1 MKKFLS
7 LVLALVMTMSLVT
20 VSAGAKDFTDNSKIN
35 YKEAVDVMSAVKVI
49 DGYAEGDF
57 RPSATLTRGA
67 AAKIIC
73 NLILGPTTASALV
86 ADAAPYK
93 DVPTNH
99 TFAGYIAYCQKEKI
113 ISGYADGTFRPA
125 ASLTGYAFMKML
137 LGALGY
143 DAEVEQYTGA
153 NWSINVAKRAMNIGL
168 KDGLIGDFNGVK
180 AVTREEACLY
190 AFNTLQAT
198 MVEYSAKTSVSTN
211 GTTVVIAGSEAKDV
225 VNTGKTDSNIDKDGK
240 MQFAEKYFE
249 DLKLDKTSDDFGRP
263 ANKWNVKKEEVGTY
277 ANTPDAT
284 FTKKVTKADV
294 YNAIGKTVYDDLK
307 DGDATLTTYFDG
319 DGTKVKAAD
328 VDSTWANK
336 NDTGKVNSTGNGD
349 LTEIYVDDD
358 NNVTIVTIRTYV
370 FQAATDYD
378 AKKESVNLTQDGSKA
393 DNLTNAAKT
402 IVLNDRTVE
411 AEDYAVVKDL
421 KADDYVLVT
430 AVKNGSGYDVKSVEK
445 AEVKAVEVSGYK
457 LNDSVDAASTTYKYN
472 ANADSIKGTS
482 YNVGKQATLVL
493 DKYGYIIAVEESVVL
508 SDYVYIEKFGSTSSL
523 NAKALANAIFADG
536 TDAEITVKEVL
547 GVKNKTTIANYG
559 TSMAGWYTYSKNTA
573 NEYTLYRIESK
584 YDQKADSFSG
594 ITEVSVN
601 GKVNPIM
608 GTKLNGVLA
617 NDDTVILV
625 SDKDDDITVYT
636 GVKNFPGVKLTSASS
651 KATVSAV
658 VKTSNGYASL
668 VYIDVDGSATITGD
682 KNSNLVYVVE
692 YDGKYVTKDNETF
705 YKYTVLDGEDEVKIE
720 ADNQIQNITGSVYGV
735 ANYLTKSGDRYT
747 DFQLVKQDKD
757 VVVYGTGTKASD
769 PIKQSAGTLV
779 LAAGNNSTGK
789 FVVASDA
796 KITLVTTKGAAV
808 LNKDADAD
816 YEVSANMTAKE
827 LVDALATADTYTYTY
842 AGKTTDSDNEVLKE
856 LYVTV
861 TAATTSN
868 SGNGSNSA
876 KGEGSATINYTV
888 ASNGTLRYTIN
899 YTAPEYAADGAHA
912 TVKVDVLA
920 NGKYFDTLTIAKD
933 LKNGEFTYTGKDSG
947 YPDDEELT
955 FEIFSEEF
963 DEVVVN
969 YVDAAG
975 KALTVGGDKT
985 AKFGSLKVDLTS
997 NDGTFKVTKVDGASV
1012 SESLPTA
1019 DITAG
1024 TGTSLTVTAIDGT
1037 KAVTVTIDTTG
1048 LTTKTYTVATI
1059 SSAKAL
1065 SALYK
1070 TGTTT
1075 LYTGDGA
1082 AITVTVAA
1090 SKDSGIKSGEKVG
1103 IEVTASAVA
1112 KTSDPMKVT
1121 LNIGGTE
1128 FVLNCVNNATAVKAS
1143 STITVTGDVAEPTV
1157 TKVEKLATPTVT
1169 SITAVDALDNGYLD
1183 KATGAVDSIVVTF
1196 SEKVK
1201 AAPAI
1206 SGTTLA
1212 FEAGVLAADGMS
1224 ATYAVTTG
1232 LANATATDTV
1242 TIAAEAIEASSGC
1255 FNPTAVSYSVKGL
1268 TFTAQ

>member
-445 AEVKAVEVSGYK
+445 AEVKTVEVSGYK

-573 NEYTLYRIESK
+573 NEYTLYAIESK
-584 YDQKADSFSG
+584 YNQKADSFSG
-594 ITEVSVN
+594 KDTVVSEN
-601 GKVNPIM
+601 GKVNPIK

-757 VVVYGTGTKASD
+757 VVVYGTGSSD
-769 PIKQSAGTLV
+769 IKQSAGTLV
-779 LAAGNNSTGK
+779 LGADK

-808 LNKDADAD
+808 LNKDADAA

-827 LVDALATADTYTYTY
+827 LVDALATANTYTYTY

-861 TAATTSN
+861 TAATASN
-868 SGNGSNSA
+868 GNNNQNTNTEAGT
-876 KGEGSATINYTV
+876 ATVDYTV
-888 ASNGTLRYTIN
+888 ASNGTLRYKLN
-899 YTAPEYAADGAHA
+899 YTAPSYVADNA
-912 TVKVDVLA
+912 TVKFDLDVYA
-920 NGKYFDTLTIAKD
+920 SGKFYDTISYQNGKKLSA
-933 LKNGEFTYTGKDSG
+933 GEFTVTDRAFG

-955 FEIFSEEF
+955 FEMSNISFSAVKVEYKGTGAKVTGQ
-963 DEVVVN
+963 D
-969 YVDAAG
+969 
-975 KALTVGGDKT
+975 KTLTVGTDTLDFTLDTT
-985 AKFGSLKVDLTS
+985 ATS
-997 NDGTFKVTKVDGASV
+997 GTVNY
-1012 SESLPTA
+1012 
-1019 DITAG
+1019 
-1024 TGTSLTVTAIDGT
+1024 TVTQGKNTLKTGSIDLAT
-1037 KAVTVTIDTTG
+1037 SKVVSVTG
-1048 LTTKTYTVATI
+1048 LTITDDAAVVVTI
-1059 SSAKAL
+1059 TGMDAL
-1065 SALYK
+1065 TEMY
-1070 TGTTT
+1070 
-1075 LYTGDGA
+1075 
-1082 AITVTVAA
+1082 
-1090 SKDSGIKSGEKVG
+1090 
-1103 IEVTASAVA
+1103 
-1112 KTSDPMKVT
+1112 KVT
-1121 LNIGGTE
+1121 LPTVTGYTFSTIPAAAATTGVAVGTE
-1128 FVLNCVNNATAVKAS
+1128 VYVYVNADPAVDTSVYGKEIAVAGYDTVLLTNADDTTKKQVAKITMSDNVTLTATATEIAKLAQDGTATAS
-1143 STITVTGDVAEPTV
+1143 TDGKTITVKFNRDIADGATFTTDGDAVITGVTVSGKTATITLNNALATGKKITIGTVKDAVYAANTASGDVY
-1157 TKVEKLATPTVT
+1157 
-1169 SITAVDALDNGYLD
+1169 TA
-1183 KATGAVDSIVVTF
+1183 
-1196 SEKVK
+1196 
-1201 AAPAI
+1201 
-1206 SGTTLA
+1206 
-1212 FEAGVLAADGMS
+1212 
-1224 ATYAVTTG
+1224 
-1232 LANATATDTV
+1232 
-1242 TIAAEAIEASSGC
+1242 
-1255 FNPTAVSYSVKGL
+1255 
-1268 TFTAQ
+1268 

>member
-20 VSAGAKDFTDNSKIN
+20 VSAGAKDFTDGSKIN

-57 RPSATLTRGA
+57 RPTATLTRGA

-319 DGTKVKAAD
+319 FETKVKAAD

-445 AEVKAVEVSGYK
+445 AEVKTVEVSGYK

-573 NEYTLYRIESK
+573 NEYTLYAIESK
-584 YDQKADSFSG
+584 YNQKADSFSG
-594 ITEVSVN
+594 KDTVVSEN
-601 GKVNPIM
+601 GKVNPIK
-608 GTKLNGVLA
+608 GTLNGVLA

-757 VVVYGTGTKASD
+757 VVVYGTGSSD
-769 PIKQSAGTLV
+769 IKQSAGTLV
-779 LAAGNNSTGK
+779 LGADK

-861 TAATTSN
+861 TAATASN
-868 SGNGSNSA
+868 GNNNQNTNTEAGT
-876 KGEGSATINYTV
+876 ATVDYTV
-888 ASNGTLRYTIN
+888 ASNGTLRYKLN
-899 YTAPEYAADGAHA
+899 YTAPSYVADNA
-912 TVKVDVLA
+912 TVKFDLDVYA
-920 NGKYFDTLTIAKD
+920 SGKFYDTISYQNGKKLSA
-933 LKNGEFTYTGKDSG
+933 GEFTVTDRAFG

-955 FEIFSEEF
+955 FEMSNISFSAVKVEYKGTGAKVTGQ
-963 DEVVVN
+963 D
-969 YVDAAG
+969 
-975 KALTVGGDKT
+975 KTLTVGTDTLDFTLDTT
-985 AKFGSLKVDLTS
+985 ATS
-997 NDGTFKVTKVDGASV
+997 GTVNY
-1012 SESLPTA
+1012 
-1019 DITAG
+1019 
-1024 TGTSLTVTAIDGT
+1024 TVTQGKNTLKTGSIDLAT
-1037 KAVTVTIDTTG
+1037 SKVVSVTG
-1048 LTTKTYTVATI
+1048 LTITDDAAVVVTITGMDALTEMYKVTLPTVTGYTFSTIPAAAATTGVAVGTEVYVYVTADSAPAAYGVEVAVAGYDTVVLTDTTKTQVAKITMSKDVTLTATATAI
-1059 SSAKAL
+1059 AAL
-1065 SALYK
+1065 AQ
-1070 TGTTT
+1070 
-1075 LYTGDGA
+1075 DGA
-1082 AITVTVAA
+1082 A
-1090 SKDSGIKSGEKVG
+1090 
-1103 IEVTASAVA
+1103 TASTDG
-1112 KTSDPMKVT
+1112 K
-1121 LNIGGTE
+1121 
-1128 FVLNCVNNATAVKAS
+1128 
-1143 STITVTGDVAEPTV
+1143 TITVKFNRDIADGATFTTDGDAVITGVTVSGKTATITLNNALATGKKITIGTVKDAVYAANTASGDVY
-1157 TKVEKLATPTVT
+1157 
-1169 SITAVDALDNGYLD
+1169 TA
-1183 KATGAVDSIVVTF
+1183 
-1196 SEKVK
+1196 
-1201 AAPAI
+1201 
-1206 SGTTLA
+1206 
-1212 FEAGVLAADGMS
+1212 
-1224 ATYAVTTG
+1224 
-1232 LANATATDTV
+1232 
-1242 TIAAEAIEASSGC
+1242 
-1255 FNPTAVSYSVKGL
+1255 
-1268 TFTAQ
+1268 

>member
-430 AVKNGSGYDVKSVEK
+430 AVKNGSSYDVKSVEK
-445 AEVKAVEVSGYK
+445 AEVKTVEVSGYK

-573 NEYTLYRIESK
+573 NEYTLYAIESK
-584 YDQKADSFSG
+584 YNQKADSFSG
-594 ITEVSVN
+594 KDTVVSEN
-601 GKVNPIM
+601 GKVNPIK
-608 GTKLNGVLA
+608 GTLNGVLA

-757 VVVYGTGTKASD
+757 VVVYGTGSSD
-769 PIKQSAGTLV
+769 IKQSAGTLV
-779 LAAGNNSTGK
+779 LGADK

-808 LNKDADAD
+808 LNKDADAA

-861 TAATTSN
+861 TAATASN
-868 SGNGSNSA
+868 GNNNQNTNTEAGT
-876 KGEGSATINYTV
+876 ATVDYTV
-888 ASNGTLRYTIN
+888 ASNGTLRYKLN
-899 YTAPEYAADGAHA
+899 YTAPSYVADNA
-912 TVKVDVLA
+912 TVKFDLDVYA
-920 NGKYFDTLTIAKD
+920 SGKFYDTISYQNGKKLSA
-933 LKNGEFTYTGKDSG
+933 GEFTVTDRAFG

-955 FEIFSEEF
+955 FEMSNISFSAVKVEYKGTGAKVTGQ
-963 DEVVVN
+963 D
-969 YVDAAG
+969 
-975 KALTVGGDKT
+975 KTLTVGTDTLDFTLDTT
-985 AKFGSLKVDLTS
+985 ATS
-997 NDGTFKVTKVDGASV
+997 GTVNY
-1012 SESLPTA
+1012 
-1019 DITAG
+1019 
-1024 TGTSLTVTAIDGT
+1024 TVTQGKNTLKTGSIDLAT
-1037 KAVTVTIDTTG
+1037 SKVVSVTG
-1048 LTTKTYTVATI
+1048 LTITDDAAVVVTIEGMDKLTELYKVTLPTVAGYTFSTIPAAAATTGVAVGTEVYVYVTADSAPAAYGVEVAVAGYDTVVLTDTTKTQVAKITMSKDVTLTATATAI
-1059 SSAKAL
+1059 AAL
-1065 SALYK
+1065 AQ
-1070 TGTTT
+1070 
-1075 LYTGDGA
+1075 DGA
-1082 AITVTVAA
+1082 A
-1090 SKDSGIKSGEKVG
+1090 
-1103 IEVTASAVA
+1103 TASTDG
-1112 KTSDPMKVT
+1112 K
-1121 LNIGGTE
+1121 
-1128 FVLNCVNNATAVKAS
+1128 
-1143 STITVTGDVAEPTV
+1143 TITVKFNRDIADGATFTTDGDAVITGVTVSGKTATITLNNALSSGKKITIGTVKDAVYAANTASGDVY
-1157 TKVEKLATPTVT
+1157 
-1169 SITAVDALDNGYLD
+1169 TA
-1183 KATGAVDSIVVTF
+1183 
-1196 SEKVK
+1196 
-1201 AAPAI
+1201 
-1206 SGTTLA
+1206 
-1212 FEAGVLAADGMS
+1212 
-1224 ATYAVTTG
+1224 
-1232 LANATATDTV
+1232 
-1242 TIAAEAIEASSGC
+1242 
-1255 FNPTAVSYSVKGL
+1255 
-1268 TFTAQ
+1268 

>member
-168 KDGLIGDFNGVK
+168 KDGLIGDFTGVK
-180 AVTREEACLY
+180 TVTREEACLY

-445 AEVKAVEVSGYK
+445 AEVKTVEVSGYK

-573 NEYTLYRIESK
+573 NEYTLYAIESK
-584 YDQKADSFSG
+584 YNQKADSFSG
-594 ITEVSVN
+594 KDTVVSEN
-601 GKVNPIM
+601 GKVNPIK
-608 GTKLNGVLA
+608 GTLNGVLA

-757 VVVYGTGTKASD
+757 VVVYGTGSSD
-769 PIKQSAGTLV
+769 IKQSAGTLV
-779 LAAGNNSTGK
+779 LGADK

-861 TAATTSN
+861 TAATASN
-868 SGNGSNSA
+868 GNNNQNTNTEAGT
-876 KGEGSATINYTV
+876 ATVDYTV
-888 ASNGTLRYTIN
+888 ASNGTLRYKLN
-899 YTAPEYAADGAHA
+899 YTAPSYVADNA
-912 TVKVDVLA
+912 TVKFDLDVYA
-920 NGKYFDTLTIAKD
+920 SGKFYDTISYQNGKKLSA
-933 LKNGEFTYTGKDSG
+933 GEFTVTDRAFG

-955 FEIFSEEF
+955 FEMSNISFSAVKVEYKGTGAKVTGQ
-963 DEVVVN
+963 D
-969 YVDAAG
+969 
-975 KALTVGGDKT
+975 KTLTVGTDTLDFTLDTTATSGTVNYTVTQGKNTLKTDSIDLSSDSKTVSNSLTITDDAAVVVTIEGMDK
-985 AKFGSLKVDLTS
+985 LTELY
-997 NDGTFKVTKVDGASV
+997 KVT
-1012 SESLPTA
+1012 LPTVTGYTFSTIPA
-1019 DITAG
+1019 AAATTGVAVG
-1024 TGTSLTVTAIDGT
+1024 TEVYVYVTADSAPAAYGVEV
-1037 KAVTVTIDTTG
+1037 AVAGYDTVVLTD
-1048 LTTKTYTVATI
+1048 TTKTQVA
-1059 SSAKAL
+1059 K
-1065 SALYK
+1065 
-1070 TGTTT
+1070 
-1075 LYTGDGA
+1075 
-1082 AITVTVAA
+1082 ITM
-1090 SKDSGIKSGEKVG
+1090 SKDVTLTATATAIAALAQDGTA
-1103 IEVTASAVA
+1103 TASTDG
-1112 KTSDPMKVT
+1112 K
-1121 LNIGGTE
+1121 
-1128 FVLNCVNNATAVKAS
+1128 
-1143 STITVTGDVAEPTV
+1143 TITVKFNRDIADGATFTTDGDAVITGVTVSGKTATITLNNALSSGKKITIGTVKDAVYAANTASGDVY
-1157 TKVEKLATPTVT
+1157 
-1169 SITAVDALDNGYLD
+1169 TA
-1183 KATGAVDSIVVTF
+1183 
-1196 SEKVK
+1196 
-1201 AAPAI
+1201 
-1206 SGTTLA
+1206 
-1212 FEAGVLAADGMS
+1212 
-1224 ATYAVTTG
+1224 
-1232 LANATATDTV
+1232 
-1242 TIAAEAIEASSGC
+1242 
-1255 FNPTAVSYSVKGL
+1255 
-1268 TFTAQ
+1268 

>member
-20 VSAGAKDFTDNSKIN
+20 VSAGAKDFTDSSKIQ
-35 YKEAVDVMSAVKVI
+35 YTEAVDVMSAVKVI

-57 RPSATLTRGA
+57 RPSTTLTRGA

-445 AEVKAVEVSGYK
+445 AEVKTVEVSGYK

-573 NEYTLYRIESK
+573 NEYTLYAIESK
-584 YDQKADSFSG
+584 YNQKADSFSG
-594 ITEVSVN
+594 KDTVVSEN
-601 GKVNPIM
+601 GKVNPIK
-608 GTKLNGVLA
+608 GTLNGVLA

-757 VVVYGTGTKASD
+757 VVVYGTGSSD
-769 PIKQSAGTLV
+769 IKQSAGTLV
-779 LAAGNNSTGK
+779 LSADK

-827 LVDALATADTYTYTY
+827 LVDALATANTYTYTY

-861 TAATTSN
+861 TAATASN
-868 SGNGSNSA
+868 GNINQNTNTEAGT
-876 KGEGSATINYTV
+876 ATVDYTV
-888 ASNGTLRYTIN
+888 ASNGTLRYKLN
-899 YTAPEYAADGAHA
+899 YTAPSYVADNA
-912 TVKVDVLA
+912 TVKFDLDVYA
-920 NGKYFDTLTIAKD
+920 SGKFYDTISYQNGKKLSA
-933 LKNGEFTYTGKDSG
+933 GEFTVTDRAFG

-955 FEIFSEEF
+955 FEMSNISFSAVKVEYKGTGAKVTGQ
-963 DEVVVN
+963 D
-969 YVDAAG
+969 
-975 KALTVGGDKT
+975 KTLTVGTDTLDFTLDTT
-985 AKFGSLKVDLTS
+985 ATS
-997 NDGTFKVTKVDGASV
+997 GTVNY
-1012 SESLPTA
+1012 
-1019 DITAG
+1019 
-1024 TGTSLTVTAIDGT
+1024 TVTQGKNTLKTGSIDLAT
-1037 KAVTVTIDTTG
+1037 SKVVSVTG
-1048 LTTKTYTVATI
+1048 LTITDDAAVVVTITGMDALTEMYKVTLPTVTGYTFSTIPAAAATTGVAVGTEVYVYVTADSAPAAYGVEVAVAGYDTVVLTDTTKTQVAKITMSKDVTLTATATAI
-1059 SSAKAL
+1059 AAL
-1065 SALYK
+1065 AQ
-1070 TGTTT
+1070 
-1075 LYTGDGA
+1075 DGA
-1082 AITVTVAA
+1082 A
-1090 SKDSGIKSGEKVG
+1090 
-1103 IEVTASAVA
+1103 TASTDG
-1112 KTSDPMKVT
+1112 K
-1121 LNIGGTE
+1121 
-1128 FVLNCVNNATAVKAS
+1128 
-1143 STITVTGDVAEPTV
+1143 TITVKFNRDIADGATFTTDGDAVITGVTVSGKTATITLNNALATGKKITIGTVKDAVYAANTASGDVY
-1157 TKVEKLATPTVT
+1157 
-1169 SITAVDALDNGYLD
+1169 TA
-1183 KATGAVDSIVVTF
+1183 
-1196 SEKVK
+1196 
-1201 AAPAI
+1201 
-1206 SGTTLA
+1206 
-1212 FEAGVLAADGMS
+1212 
-1224 ATYAVTTG
+1224 
-1232 LANATATDTV
+1232 
-1242 TIAAEAIEASSGC
+1242 
-1255 FNPTAVSYSVKGL
+1255 
-1268 TFTAQ
+1268 

>member
-20 VSAGAKDFTDNSKIN
+20 VSAGAKDFTDGSKIN

-99 TFAGYIAYCQKEKI
+99 TFAGYIAYCQKEGI

-445 AEVKAVEVSGYK
+445 AEVKTVEVSGYK

-573 NEYTLYRIESK
+573 NEYTLYAIESK
-584 YDQKADSFSG
+584 YNQKADSFSG
-594 ITEVSVN
+594 KDTVVSEN
-601 GKVNPIM
+601 GKVNPIK
-608 GTKLNGVLA
+608 GTLNGVLA

-757 VVVYGTGTKASD
+757 VVVYGTGSSD
-769 PIKQSAGTLV
+769 IKQSAGTLV
-779 LAAGNNSTGK
+779 LGADK

-808 LNKDADAD
+808 LNKDADAA

-827 LVDALATADTYTYTY
+827 LVDALATANTYTYTY

-861 TAATTSN
+861 TAATASN
-868 SGNGSNSA
+868 GNNNQNTNTEAGT
-876 KGEGSATINYTV
+876 ATVDYTV
-888 ASNGTLRYTIN
+888 ASNGTLRYKLN
-899 YTAPEYAADGAHA
+899 YTAPSYVADNA
-912 TVKVDVLA
+912 TVKFDLDVYA
-920 NGKYFDTLTIAKD
+920 SGKFYDTISYQNGKKLSA
-933 LKNGEFTYTGKDSG
+933 GEFTVTDRAFG

-955 FEIFSEEF
+955 FEMSNISF
-963 DEVVVN
+963 DAVKVEYKGTGAKVTGQ
-969 YVDAAG
+969 D
-975 KALTVGGDKT
+975 KTLTVGTDTLDFTLDTTATSGTVNYTVTQGKNTLKT
-985 AKFGSLKVDLTS
+985 GSINLSSDSKT
-997 NDGTFKVTKVDGASV
+997 V
-1012 SESLPTA
+1012 SESLTITDDAAVVVTITGMDTLTELYKVTLPTVTGYTFSTIPAAAATTGVAAGTEVYVYVTA
-1019 DITAG
+1019 DSAPAAYGVEVAVAGYDTVVLTNTNKAQVAKITMSKDV
-1024 TGTSLTVTAIDGT
+1024 TLTATATAI
-1037 KAVTVTIDTTG
+1037 A
-1048 LTTKTYTVATI
+1048 
-1059 SSAKAL
+1059 AL
-1065 SALYK
+1065 AQ
-1070 TGTTT
+1070 
-1075 LYTGDGA
+1075 DGA
-1082 AITVTVAA
+1082 A
-1090 SKDSGIKSGEKVG
+1090 
-1103 IEVTASAVA
+1103 TASTDG
-1112 KTSDPMKVT
+1112 K
-1121 LNIGGTE
+1121 
-1128 FVLNCVNNATAVKAS
+1128 
-1143 STITVTGDVAEPTV
+1143 TITVKFNRDIADGATFTTDGDAVITGVTVSGKTATITLNNALSSGKKITIGTVKDAVYAANTASGDVY
-1157 TKVEKLATPTVT
+1157 
-1169 SITAVDALDNGYLD
+1169 TA
-1183 KATGAVDSIVVTF
+1183 
-1196 SEKVK
+1196 
-1201 AAPAI
+1201 
-1206 SGTTLA
+1206 
-1212 FEAGVLAADGMS
+1212 
-1224 ATYAVTTG
+1224 
-1232 LANATATDTV
+1232 
-1242 TIAAEAIEASSGC
+1242 
-1255 FNPTAVSYSVKGL
+1255 
-1268 TFTAQ
+1268 

>member
-445 AEVKAVEVSGYK
+445 AEVKTVEVSGYK

-573 NEYTLYRIESK
+573 NEYTLYAIESK
-584 YDQKADSFSG
+584 YNQKADSFSG
-594 ITEVSVN
+594 KDTVVSEN
-601 GKVNPIM
+601 GKVNPIK
-608 GTKLNGVLA
+608 GTLNGVLA

-757 VVVYGTGTKASD
+757 VVVYGTGSSD
-769 PIKQSAGTLV
+769 IKQSAGTLV
-779 LAAGNNSTGK
+779 LGADK

-808 LNKDADAD
+808 LNKDADAA

-861 TAATTSN
+861 TAATASN
-868 SGNGSNSA
+868 GNNNQNTNTEAGT
-876 KGEGSATINYTV
+876 ATVDYTV
-888 ASNGTLRYTIN
+888 ASNGTLRYKLN
-899 YTAPEYAADGAHA
+899 YTAPSYVADNA
-912 TVKVDVLA
+912 TVKFDLDVYA
-920 NGKYFDTLTIAKD
+920 SGKFYDTISYQNGKKLSA
-933 LKNGEFTYTGKDSG
+933 GEFTVTDRAFG

-955 FEIFSEEF
+955 FEMSNISFSAVKVEYKGTGAKVTGQ
-963 DEVVVN
+963 D
-969 YVDAAG
+969 
-975 KALTVGGDKT
+975 KTLTVDTDTLGFTLD
-985 AKFGSLKVDLTS
+985 TS
-997 NDGTFKVTKVDGASV
+997 ATSGTVKYTVTQGKNVLQA
-1012 SESLPTA
+1012 E
-1019 DITAG
+1019 
-1024 TGTSLTVTAIDGT
+1024 TSLTLNGT
-1037 KAVTVTIDTTG
+1037 N
-1048 LTTKTYTVATI
+1048 
-1059 SSAKAL
+1059 
-1065 SALYK
+1065 
-1070 TGTTT
+1070 
-1075 LYTGDGA
+1075 A
-1082 AITVTVAA
+1082 AITV
-1090 SKDSGIKSGEKVG
+1090 SGLTITDDAPVV
-1103 IEVTASAVA
+1103 VTITGMDAL
-1112 KTSDPMKVT
+1112 TEQYKVT
-1121 LNIGGTE
+1121 LPTGVTGFNFTTIPAAASTTGVAKGTE
-1128 FVLNCVNNATAVKAS
+1128 VYVYVNAS
-1143 STITVTGDVAEPTV
+1143 
-1157 TKVEKLATPTVT
+1157 
-1169 SITAVDALDNGYLD
+1169 TAVDASVYGKEIAVAGYNTVLLTNADSTTEKKEVAKITVD
-1183 KATGAVDSIVVTF
+1183 KDVTL
-1196 SEKVK
+1196 
-1201 AAPAI
+1201 
-1206 SGTTLA
+1206 T
-1212 FEAGVLAADGMS
+1212 
-1224 ATYAVTTG
+1224 
-1232 LANATATDTV
+1232 ATATEIAKLAQDGTASASTDGKTITV
-1242 TIAAEAIEASSGC
+1242 KFNRDIADGAVFATDGDAVITGVTVSGKTATITLNNALATGKKITIGTVKDAVYAANTASGDVY
-1255 FNPTAVSYSVKGL
+1255 TA
-1268 TFTAQ
+1268 

>member
-20 VSAGAKDFTDNSKIN
+20 VSAGAKDFTDGSKIN

-99 TFAGYIAYCQKEKI
+99 TFAGYIAYCQKEGI

-445 AEVKAVEVSGYK
+445 AEVKTVEVSGYK

-573 NEYTLYRIESK
+573 NEYTLYAIESK

-594 ITEVSVN
+594 KDTVVSEN
-601 GKVNPIM
+601 GKVNPIK
-608 GTKLNGVLA
+608 GAKLNGVLA

-636 GVKNFPGVKLTSASS
+636 GVKNFPGVKLTSATS

-747 DFQLVKQDKD
+747 DFQLVSAKKD
-757 VVVYGTGTKASD
+757 VVVYGTGSSN
-769 PIKQSAGTLV
+769 IKQSAGTLV
-779 LAAGNNSTGK
+779 LGGDK
-789 FVVASDA
+789 YVVASDA

-861 TAATTSN
+861 TAATASN
-868 SGNGSNSA
+868 GNNNQNTNTEAGT
-876 KGEGSATINYTV
+876 ATVDYTV
-888 ASNGTLRYTIN
+888 ASNGTLRYKLN
-899 YTAPEYAADGAHA
+899 YTAPSYVADNA
-912 TVKVDVLA
+912 TVKFDLDVYA
-920 NGKYFDTLTIAKD
+920 SGKFYDTISYQNGKKLSA
-933 LKNGEFTYTGKDSG
+933 GEFTVTDRAFG

-955 FEIFSEEF
+955 FEMSNISFSAVKVEYKGTGAKVTGQ
-963 DEVVVN
+963 D
-969 YVDAAG
+969 
-975 KALTVGGDKT
+975 KTLTVGTDTLDFTLDTTATSGTVNYTVTQGKNTLKT
-985 AKFGSLKVDLTS
+985 GSIDLATSKVVSASDLTIT
-997 NDGTFKVTKVDGASV
+997 DDAAVVVTITGMDALTEMYKVT
-1012 SESLPTA
+1012 LPTVTGYTFSTIPA
-1019 DITAG
+1019 AAATTGVAVG
-1024 TGTSLTVTAIDGT
+1024 TEVYVYVTADSAPAAYGVEV
-1037 KAVTVTIDTTG
+1037 AVAGYDTVVLTD
-1048 LTTKTYTVATI
+1048 TTKTQVAKITMSKDVTLTATATAI
-1059 SSAKAL
+1059 AAL
-1065 SALYK
+1065 AQ
-1070 TGTTT
+1070 
-1075 LYTGDGA
+1075 DGA
-1082 AITVTVAA
+1082 A
-1090 SKDSGIKSGEKVG
+1090 
-1103 IEVTASAVA
+1103 TASTDG
-1112 KTSDPMKVT
+1112 K
-1121 LNIGGTE
+1121 
-1128 FVLNCVNNATAVKAS
+1128 
-1143 STITVTGDVAEPTV
+1143 TITVKFNRDIADGATFTTDGDAVITGVTVSGKTATITLNNALATGKKITIGTVKDAVYAANTASGDVY
-1157 TKVEKLATPTVT
+1157 
-1169 SITAVDALDNGYLD
+1169 TA
-1183 KATGAVDSIVVTF
+1183 
-1196 SEKVK
+1196 
-1201 AAPAI
+1201 
-1206 SGTTLA
+1206 
-1212 FEAGVLAADGMS
+1212 
-1224 ATYAVTTG
+1224 
-1232 LANATATDTV
+1232 
-1242 TIAAEAIEASSGC
+1242 
-1255 FNPTAVSYSVKGL
+1255 
-1268 TFTAQ
+1268 

>member
-20 VSAGAKDFTDNSKIN
+20 VSAGAKDFTDSSKIQ
-35 YKEAVDVMSAVKVI
+35 YAEAVDVMSAAKVI
-49 DGYAEGDF
+49 DGYTDGTF
-57 RPSATLTRGA
+57 NPTATLTRGA

-319 DGTKVKAAD
+319 FETKVKAAD

-445 AEVKAVEVSGYK
+445 AEVKTVEVSGYK

-573 NEYTLYRIESK
+573 NEYTLYAIESK
-584 YDQKADSFSG
+584 YNQKADSFSG
-594 ITEVSVN
+594 KDTVVSEN
-601 GKVNPIM
+601 GKVNPIK
-608 GTKLNGVLA
+608 GTLNGVLA

-757 VVVYGTGTKASD
+757 VVVYGTGSSD
-769 PIKQSAGTLV
+769 IKQSAGTLV
-779 LAAGNNSTGK
+779 LGADK

-808 LNKDADAD
+808 LNKDADAA

-827 LVDALATADTYTYTY
+827 LVDALATANTYTYTY

-861 TAATTSN
+861 TAATASN
-868 SGNGSNSA
+868 GNNNQNTNTEAGT
-876 KGEGSATINYTV
+876 ATVDYTV
-888 ASNGTLRYTIN
+888 ASNGTLRYKLN
-899 YTAPEYAADGAHA
+899 YTAPSYVADNA
-912 TVKVDVLA
+912 TVKFDLDVYA
-920 NGKYFDTLTIAKD
+920 SGKFYDTISYQNGKKLSA
-933 LKNGEFTYTGKDSG
+933 GEFTVTDRAFG

-955 FEIFSEEF
+955 FEMSNISFSAVKVEYKGTGAKVTGQ
-963 DEVVVN
+963 D
-969 YVDAAG
+969 
-975 KALTVGGDKT
+975 KTLTVGTDTLDFTLDTT
-985 AKFGSLKVDLTS
+985 ATS
-997 NDGTFKVTKVDGASV
+997 GTVNY
-1012 SESLPTA
+1012 
-1019 DITAG
+1019 
-1024 TGTSLTVTAIDGT
+1024 TVTQGKNTLKTGSINLAT
-1037 KAVTVTIDTTG
+1037 SKVVSVTG
-1048 LTTKTYTVATI
+1048 LTITDDAAVVVTITGMDALTEMYKVTLPTVTGYTFSTIPAAAATTGVAVGTEVYVYVTADSAPAAYGVEVAVAGYDTVVLTDTTKTQVAKITMSKDVTLTATATAI
-1059 SSAKAL
+1059 AL
-1065 SALYK
+1065 LAQ
-1070 TGTTT
+1070 
-1075 LYTGDGA
+1075 DGA
-1082 AITVTVAA
+1082 A
-1090 SKDSGIKSGEKVG
+1090 
-1103 IEVTASAVA
+1103 TASTDG
-1112 KTSDPMKVT
+1112 K
-1121 LNIGGTE
+1121 
-1128 FVLNCVNNATAVKAS
+1128 
-1143 STITVTGDVAEPTV
+1143 TITVKFNRDIADGATFTTDGDAVITGVTVSGKTATITLNNALATGKKITIGTVKDAVYAANTASGDVY
-1157 TKVEKLATPTVT
+1157 
-1169 SITAVDALDNGYLD
+1169 TA
-1183 KATGAVDSIVVTF
+1183 
-1196 SEKVK
+1196 
-1201 AAPAI
+1201 
-1206 SGTTLA
+1206 
-1212 FEAGVLAADGMS
+1212 
-1224 ATYAVTTG
+1224 
-1232 LANATATDTV
+1232 
-1242 TIAAEAIEASSGC
+1242 
-1255 FNPTAVSYSVKGL
+1255 
-1268 TFTAQ
+1268 

>member
-20 VSAGAKDFTDNSKIN
+20 VSAGAKDFTDGSKIN

-445 AEVKAVEVSGYK
+445 AEVKTVEVSGYK

-573 NEYTLYRIESK
+573 NEYTLYAIESK
-584 YDQKADSFSG
+584 YNQKADSFSG
-594 ITEVSVN
+594 KDTVVSEN
-601 GKVNPIM
+601 GKVNPIK
-608 GTKLNGVLA
+608 GTLNGVLA

-757 VVVYGTGTKASD
+757 VVVYGTGSSD
-769 PIKQSAGTLV
+769 IKQSAGTLV
-779 LAAGNNSTGK
+779 LGADK

-808 LNKDADAD
+808 LNKDADAA

-861 TAATTSN
+861 TAATASN
-868 SGNGSNSA
+868 GNNNQNTNTEAGT
-876 KGEGSATINYTV
+876 ATVDYTV
-888 ASNGTLRYTIN
+888 ASNGTLRYKLN
-899 YTAPEYAADGAHA
+899 YTAPSYVADNA
-912 TVKVDVLA
+912 TVKFDLDVYA
-920 NGKYFDTLTIAKD
+920 SGKFYDTISYQNGKKLSA
-933 LKNGEFTYTGKDSG
+933 GEFTVTDRAFG

-955 FEIFSEEF
+955 FEMSNISFSAVKVEYKGTGAKVTGQ
-963 DEVVVN
+963 D
-969 YVDAAG
+969 
-975 KALTVGGDKT
+975 KTLTVGTDTLDFTLDTTATSGTVNYTVTQGKNTLKT
-985 AKFGSLKVDLTS
+985 GSIDLATSKVVSASGLTITDDAAVVVTITGMDALTEMYKVTVPTVSGFTFTTVPAAAASTGVAKGTEVYVYVNADPAVDTSVYGKEIAVAGYDTVLLT
-997 NDGTFKVTKVDGASV
+997 NADGTTKKQVAKITMSDNVT
-1012 SESLPTA
+1012 LTA
-1019 DITAG
+1019 TA
-1024 TGTSLTVTAIDGT
+1024 TEI
-1037 KAVTVTIDTTG
+1037 
-1048 LTTKTYTVATI
+1048 
-1059 SSAKAL
+1059 AKLAQ
-1065 SALYK
+1065 
-1070 TGTTT
+1070 
-1075 LYTGDGA
+1075 DGA
-1082 AITVTVAA
+1082 A
-1090 SKDSGIKSGEKVG
+1090 
-1103 IEVTASAVA
+1103 TASTDG
-1112 KTSDPMKVT
+1112 K
-1121 LNIGGTE
+1121 
-1128 FVLNCVNNATAVKAS
+1128 
-1143 STITVTGDVAEPTV
+1143 TITVKFNRDIADGATFTTDGDAVITGVTVSGKTATITLNNALSSGKKITIGTVKDAVYAANTASGDVY
-1157 TKVEKLATPTVT
+1157 
-1169 SITAVDALDNGYLD
+1169 TA
-1183 KATGAVDSIVVTF
+1183 
-1196 SEKVK
+1196 
-1201 AAPAI
+1201 
-1206 SGTTLA
+1206 
-1212 FEAGVLAADGMS
+1212 
-1224 ATYAVTTG
+1224 
-1232 LANATATDTV
+1232 
-1242 TIAAEAIEASSGC
+1242 
-1255 FNPTAVSYSVKGL
+1255 
-1268 TFTAQ
+1268 

>member
-20 VSAGAKDFTDNSKIN
+20 VSAGAKDFTDGSKIN

-99 TFAGYIAYCQKEKI
+99 TFAGYIAYCQKEGI

-445 AEVKAVEVSGYK
+445 AEVKTVEVSGYK

-573 NEYTLYRIESK
+573 NEYTLYAIESK
-584 YDQKADSFSG
+584 YNQKADSFSG
-594 ITEVSVN
+594 KDTVVSEN
-601 GKVNPIM
+601 GKVNPIK
-608 GTKLNGVLA
+608 GTLNGVLA

-757 VVVYGTGTKASD
+757 VVVYGTGSSD
-769 PIKQSAGTLV
+769 IKQSAGTLV
-779 LAAGNNSTGK
+779 LGADK

-808 LNKDADAD
+808 LNKDADAA

-861 TAATTSN
+861 TAATASN
-868 SGNGSNSA
+868 GNNNHNTNTDAGT
-876 KGEGSATINYTV
+876 ATVDYTV
-888 ASNGTLRYTIN
+888 ASNGTLRYKLN
-899 YTAPEYAADGAHA
+899 YTAPSYVADNA
-912 TVKVDVLA
+912 TVKFDLDVYA
-920 NGKYFDTLTIAKD
+920 SGKFYDTISYQNGKKLSA
-933 LKNGEFTYTGKDSG
+933 GEFTVTDRAFG

-955 FEIFSEEF
+955 FEMSNISFSAVKVEYKGTGAKVTGQ
-963 DEVVVN
+963 D
-969 YVDAAG
+969 
-975 KALTVGGDKT
+975 KTLTVGTDTLDFTLDTTATSGTVNYTVTQGKNTLKT
-985 AKFGSLKVDLTS
+985 GSIDLATSKVVSASGLTITDDAAVVVTITGMDALTEMYKVTLPTVTGYTFS
-997 NDGTFKVTKVDGASV
+997 TIPAAAATTGVAVGTEVYVYVNADPAVDTSVYGKEIAVAGYDTVLLTNADGTTKKQVAKITMSDNVT
-1012 SESLPTA
+1012 LTA
-1019 DITAG
+1019 TA
-1024 TGTSLTVTAIDGT
+1024 TEI
-1037 KAVTVTIDTTG
+1037 
-1048 LTTKTYTVATI
+1048 
-1059 SSAKAL
+1059 AKLAQ
-1065 SALYK
+1065 
-1070 TGTTT
+1070 
-1075 LYTGDGA
+1075 DGA
-1082 AITVTVAA
+1082 A
-1090 SKDSGIKSGEKVG
+1090 
-1103 IEVTASAVA
+1103 TASTDG
-1112 KTSDPMKVT
+1112 K
-1121 LNIGGTE
+1121 
-1128 FVLNCVNNATAVKAS
+1128 
-1143 STITVTGDVAEPTV
+1143 TITVKFNRDIADGATFTTDGDAVITGVTVSGKTATITLNNALSSGKKITIGTVKDAVYAANTASGDVY
-1157 TKVEKLATPTVT
+1157 
-1169 SITAVDALDNGYLD
+1169 TA
-1183 KATGAVDSIVVTF
+1183 
-1196 SEKVK
+1196 
-1201 AAPAI
+1201 
-1206 SGTTLA
+1206 
-1212 FEAGVLAADGMS
+1212 
-1224 ATYAVTTG
+1224 
-1232 LANATATDTV
+1232 
-1242 TIAAEAIEASSGC
+1242 
-1255 FNPTAVSYSVKGL
+1255 
-1268 TFTAQ
+1268 

>member
-445 AEVKAVEVSGYK
+445 AEVKTVEVSGYK

-573 NEYTLYRIESK
+573 NEYTLYAIESK
-584 YDQKADSFSG
+584 YNQKADSFSG
-594 ITEVSVN
+594 KDTVVSEN
-601 GKVNPIM
+601 GKVNPIK
-608 GTKLNGVLA
+608 GTLNGVLA

-757 VVVYGTGTKASD
+757 VVVYGTGSSD
-769 PIKQSAGTLV
+769 IKQSAGTLV
-779 LAAGNNSTGK
+779 LGADK

-861 TAATTSN
+861 TAATASN
-868 SGNGSNSA
+868 GNNNQNTNTEAGT
-876 KGEGSATINYTV
+876 ATVDYTV
-888 ASNGTLRYTIN
+888 ASNGTLRYKLN
-899 YTAPEYAADGAHA
+899 YTAPSYVADNA
-912 TVKVDVLA
+912 TVKFDLDVYA
-920 NGKYFDTLTIAKD
+920 SGKFYDTISYQNGKELSA
-933 LKNGEFTYTGKDSG
+933 GEFTVTDRAFG

-955 FEIFSEEF
+955 FEMSNISFSAVKVEYKGTGAKVTGQ
-963 DEVVVN
+963 D
-969 YVDAAG
+969 
-975 KALTVGGDKT
+975 KTLTVGTDTLDFTLDTTATSGTVNYTVTQGKNTLKT
-985 AKFGSLKVDLTS
+985 GSIDLA
-997 NDGTFKVTKVDGASV
+997 TFKCVSASG
-1012 SESLPTA
+1012 LP
-1019 DITAG
+1019 ITDDA
-1024 TGTSLTVTAIDGT
+1024 
-1037 KAVTVTIDTTG
+1037 AVVVTIEGMDK
-1048 LTTKTYTVATI
+1048 LAEMY
-1059 SSAKAL
+1059 
-1065 SALYK
+1065 
-1070 TGTTT
+1070 
-1075 LYTGDGA
+1075 
-1082 AITVTVAA
+1082 
-1090 SKDSGIKSGEKVG
+1090 
-1103 IEVTASAVA
+1103 
-1112 KTSDPMKVT
+1112 KVT
-1121 LNIGGTE
+1121 LPTVTGYTFSTIPAAAATTGVAAGTE
-1128 FVLNCVNNATAVKAS
+1128 VYVYVTADSAPAAYGVEVAVAGYDTVVLTDTTKAQVAKITMSKDVTLTATATAIAALAQDGTATAS
-1143 STITVTGDVAEPTV
+1143 TDGKTITVKFNRDIADGATFTTDGDAVITGVTVSGKTATITLNNALATGKKITIGTVKDAVYAANTASGDVY
-1157 TKVEKLATPTVT
+1157 
-1169 SITAVDALDNGYLD
+1169 TA
-1183 KATGAVDSIVVTF
+1183 
-1196 SEKVK
+1196 
-1201 AAPAI
+1201 
-1206 SGTTLA
+1206 
-1212 FEAGVLAADGMS
+1212 
-1224 ATYAVTTG
+1224 
-1232 LANATATDTV
+1232 
-1242 TIAAEAIEASSGC
+1242 
-1255 FNPTAVSYSVKGL
+1255 
-1268 TFTAQ
+1268 

>member
-20 VSAGAKDFTDNSKIN
+20 VSAGAKDFTDSTKIQYN
-35 YKEAVDVMSAVKVI
+35 EAVDVMSAVKVI

-445 AEVKAVEVSGYK
+445 AEVKTVEVSGYK

-573 NEYTLYRIESK
+573 NEYTLYAIESK
-584 YDQKADSFSG
+584 YNQKADSFSG
-594 ITEVSVN
+594 KDTVVSEN
-601 GKVNPIM
+601 GKVNPIK
-608 GTKLNGVLA
+608 GTLNGVLA

-757 VVVYGTGTKASD
+757 VVVYGTGSSD
-769 PIKQSAGTLV
+769 IKQSAGTLV
-779 LAAGNNSTGK
+779 LGADK

-808 LNKDADAD
+808 LNKDADAA

-827 LVDALATADTYTYTY
+827 LVDALATANTYTYTY

-861 TAATTSN
+861 TAATASN
-868 SGNGSNSA
+868 GNNNQNTNTEAGT
-876 KGEGSATINYTV
+876 ATVDYTV
-888 ASNGTLRYTIN
+888 ASNGTLRYKLN
-899 YTAPEYAADGAHA
+899 YTAPSYVADNA
-912 TVKVDVLA
+912 TVKFDLDVYA
-920 NGKYFDTLTIAKD
+920 SGKFYDTISYQNGKKLSA
-933 LKNGEFTYTGKDSG
+933 GEFTVTDRAFG

-955 FEIFSEEF
+955 FEMSNISFSAVKVEYKGTGAKVTGQ
-963 DEVVVN
+963 D
-969 YVDAAG
+969 
-975 KALTVGGDKT
+975 KTLTVGTDTLDFTLDTT
-985 AKFGSLKVDLTS
+985 ATS
-997 NDGTFKVTKVDGASV
+997 GTVNY
-1012 SESLPTA
+1012 
-1019 DITAG
+1019 
-1024 TGTSLTVTAIDGT
+1024 TVTQGKNTLKTGSIDLAT
-1037 KAVTVTIDTTG
+1037 SKVVSVTG
-1048 LTTKTYTVATI
+1048 LTITDDAAVVVTITGMDALTEMYKVTLPTVAGYTFSTIPAAAATTGVAVGTEVYVYVTADSAPAAYGVEVAVAGYDTVVLTDTTKTQVAKITMSKDVTLTATATAI
-1059 SSAKAL
+1059 AAL
-1065 SALYK
+1065 AQ
-1070 TGTTT
+1070 
-1075 LYTGDGA
+1075 DGA
-1082 AITVTVAA
+1082 A
-1090 SKDSGIKSGEKVG
+1090 
-1103 IEVTASAVA
+1103 TASTDG
-1112 KTSDPMKVT
+1112 K
-1121 LNIGGTE
+1121 
-1128 FVLNCVNNATAVKAS
+1128 
-1143 STITVTGDVAEPTV
+1143 TITVKFNRDIADGATFTTDGDAVITGVTVSGKTATITLNNALATGKKITIGTVKDAVYAANTASGDVY
-1157 TKVEKLATPTVT
+1157 
-1169 SITAVDALDNGYLD
+1169 TA
-1183 KATGAVDSIVVTF
+1183 
-1196 SEKVK
+1196 
-1201 AAPAI
+1201 
-1206 SGTTLA
+1206 
-1212 FEAGVLAADGMS
+1212 
-1224 ATYAVTTG
+1224 
-1232 LANATATDTV
+1232 
-1242 TIAAEAIEASSGC
+1242 
-1255 FNPTAVSYSVKGL
+1255 
-1268 TFTAQ
+1268 

>member
-319 DGTKVKAAD
+319 FETKVKAAD

-445 AEVKAVEVSGYK
+445 AEVKTVEVSGYK

-573 NEYTLYRIESK
+573 NEYTLYAIESK
-584 YDQKADSFSG
+584 YNQKADSFSG
-594 ITEVSVN
+594 KDTVVSEN
-601 GKVNPIM
+601 GKVNPIK
-608 GTKLNGVLA
+608 GTLNGVLA

-757 VVVYGTGTKASD
+757 VVVYGTGSSD
-769 PIKQSAGTLV
+769 IKQSAGTLV
-779 LAAGNNSTGK
+779 LGTDK

-808 LNKDADAD
+808 LNKDADAA

-861 TAATTSN
+861 TAATASN
-868 SGNGSNSA
+868 GNNNQNTNTEAGT
-876 KGEGSATINYTV
+876 ATVDYTV
-888 ASNGTLRYTIN
+888 ASNGTLRYKLN
-899 YTAPEYAADGAHA
+899 YTAPSYVADNA
-912 TVKVDVLA
+912 TVKFDLDVYA
-920 NGKYFDTLTIAKD
+920 SGKFYDTISYQNGKKLSA
-933 LKNGEFTYTGKDSG
+933 GEFTVTDRAFG

-955 FEIFSEEF
+955 FEMSNISFSAVKVEYKGTGAKVTGQ
-963 DEVVVN
+963 D
-969 YVDAAG
+969 
-975 KALTVGGDKT
+975 KTLTVGTDTLDFTLDTT
-985 AKFGSLKVDLTS
+985 ATS
-997 NDGTFKVTKVDGASV
+997 GTVNY
-1012 SESLPTA
+1012 
-1019 DITAG
+1019 
-1024 TGTSLTVTAIDGT
+1024 TVTQGKNTLKTGSIDLAT
-1037 KAVTVTIDTTG
+1037 SKVVSVTG
-1048 LTTKTYTVATI
+1048 LTITDDAAVVVTITGMDALTEMYKVTLPTVTGYTFSTIPAAAATTGVAVGTEVYVYVTADSTPAAYGVEVAVAGYDTVVLTDTTKTQVAKITMSKDVTLTATATAI
-1059 SSAKAL
+1059 AAL
-1065 SALYK
+1065 AQ
-1070 TGTTT
+1070 
-1075 LYTGDGA
+1075 DGA
-1082 AITVTVAA
+1082 A
-1090 SKDSGIKSGEKVG
+1090 
-1103 IEVTASAVA
+1103 TASTDG
-1112 KTSDPMKVT
+1112 K
-1121 LNIGGTE
+1121 
-1128 FVLNCVNNATAVKAS
+1128 
-1143 STITVTGDVAEPTV
+1143 TITVKFNRDIADGATFTTDGDAVITGVTVSGKTATITLNNALATGKKITIGTVKDAVYAANTASGDVY
-1157 TKVEKLATPTVT
+1157 
-1169 SITAVDALDNGYLD
+1169 TA
-1183 KATGAVDSIVVTF
+1183 
-1196 SEKVK
+1196 
-1201 AAPAI
+1201 
-1206 SGTTLA
+1206 
-1212 FEAGVLAADGMS
+1212 
-1224 ATYAVTTG
+1224 
-1232 LANATATDTV
+1232 
-1242 TIAAEAIEASSGC
+1242 
-1255 FNPTAVSYSVKGL
+1255 
-1268 TFTAQ
+1268 

>member
-20 VSAGAKDFTDNSKIN
+20 VSAGAKDFTDGSKIN
-35 YKEAVDVMSAVKVI
+35 YNEAVDVMSAVKVI

-57 RPSATLTRGA
+57 RPTATLTRGA

-319 DGTKVKAAD
+319 FETKVKAAD

-445 AEVKAVEVSGYK
+445 AEVKTVEVSGYK

-573 NEYTLYRIESK
+573 NEYTLYAIESK
-584 YDQKADSFSG
+584 YNQKADSFSG
-594 ITEVSVN
+594 KDTVVSEN
-601 GKVNPIM
+601 GKVNPIK
-608 GTKLNGVLA
+608 GTLNGVLA

-757 VVVYGTGTKASD
+757 VVVYGTGSSD
-769 PIKQSAGTLV
+769 IKQSAGTLV
-779 LAAGNNSTGK
+779 LGDDK

-861 TAATTSN
+861 TAATASN
-868 SGNGSNSA
+868 GNNNQNTNTEAGT
-876 KGEGSATINYTV
+876 ATVDYTV
-888 ASNGTLRYTIN
+888 ASNGTLRYKLN
-899 YTAPEYAADGAHA
+899 YTAPSYVADNA
-912 TVKVDVLA
+912 TVKFDLDVYA
-920 NGKYFDTLTIAKD
+920 SGKFYDTISYQNGKKLSA
-933 LKNGEFTYTGKDSG
+933 GEFTVTDRAFG

-955 FEIFSEEF
+955 FEMSNISFSAVKVEYKGTGAKVTGQ
-963 DEVVVN
+963 D
-969 YVDAAG
+969 
-975 KALTVGGDKT
+975 KTLTVGTDTLDFTLDTTATSGTVNYTVTQGKNTLKT
-985 AKFGSLKVDLTS
+985 GSIDLATSKVVSASGLTIT
-997 NDGTFKVTKVDGASV
+997 DDAAVVVTITGMDALTEMYKVT
-1012 SESLPTA
+1012 LPTVTGYTFSTIPA
-1019 DITAG
+1019 AAATTGVAVG
-1024 TGTSLTVTAIDGT
+1024 TEVYVYVTADSAPAAYGVEV
-1037 KAVTVTIDTTG
+1037 AVAGYDTVVLTD
-1048 LTTKTYTVATI
+1048 TTKTQVAKITMSKDVTLTATATAI
-1059 SSAKAL
+1059 AAL
-1065 SALYK
+1065 AQ
-1070 TGTTT
+1070 
-1075 LYTGDGA
+1075 DGA
-1082 AITVTVAA
+1082 A
-1090 SKDSGIKSGEKVG
+1090 
-1103 IEVTASAVA
+1103 TASTDG
-1112 KTSDPMKVT
+1112 K
-1121 LNIGGTE
+1121 
-1128 FVLNCVNNATAVKAS
+1128 
-1143 STITVTGDVAEPTV
+1143 TITVKFNRDIADGATFTTDGDAVITGVTVSGKTATITLNNALATGKKITIGTVKDAVYAANTASGDVY
-1157 TKVEKLATPTVT
+1157 
-1169 SITAVDALDNGYLD
+1169 TA
-1183 KATGAVDSIVVTF
+1183 
-1196 SEKVK
+1196 
-1201 AAPAI
+1201 
-1206 SGTTLA
+1206 
-1212 FEAGVLAADGMS
+1212 
-1224 ATYAVTTG
+1224 
-1232 LANATATDTV
+1232 
-1242 TIAAEAIEASSGC
+1242 
-1255 FNPTAVSYSVKGL
+1255 
-1268 TFTAQ
+1268 

>member
-20 VSAGAKDFTDNSKIN
+20 VSAGAKDFTDGSKIN

-445 AEVKAVEVSGYK
+445 AEVKTVEVSGYK

-573 NEYTLYRIESK
+573 NEYTLYAIESK
-584 YDQKADSFSG
+584 YNQKADSFSG
-594 ITEVSVN
+594 KDTVVSEN
-601 GKVNPIM
+601 GKVNPIK
-608 GTKLNGVLA
+608 GTLNGVLA

-720 ADNQIQNITGSVYGV
+720 ADNIIQTQTGSVYKV

-747 DFQLVKQDKD
+747 DFQLVNQDKD

-827 LVDALATADTYTYTY
+827 LVDALATADTYTY

-861 TAATTSN
+861 TAATASN
-868 SGNGSNSA
+868 GNNNQNANADAGV
-876 KGEGSATINYTV
+876 ATVDYTV
-888 ASNGTLRYTIN
+888 ASNGLLRYTVN
-899 YTAPEYAADGAHA
+899 YTAPSYVADNA
-912 TVKVDVLA
+912 TVKFNLDVYA
-920 NGKYFDTLTIAKD
+920 SGKFYDTISYQNGKKLSA
-933 LKNGEFTYTGKDSG
+933 GEFTVTDRAFG

-955 FEIFSEEF
+955 FEMSNISFSAVKVEYKGTGAKVTGQDKTVNVTATGLDF
-963 DEVVVN
+963 TLDTTATSGTVKYTVTQGKTTLVNNGSINVTNVATSKDVSASGLTITDDAAVVVTIEGMDKLTEM
-969 YVDAAG
+969 YKVTVPTVSGFTFTTVPAAAATTGVAAG
-975 KALTVGGDKT
+975 TEVYVYVTADSAPAAYGVEVAVAGYDTVVLTDTNKAQVAKITMSKDVTLTAT
-985 AKFGSLKVDLTS
+985 ATAIAALAQ
-997 NDGTFKVTKVDGASV
+997 DGTA
-1012 SESLPTA
+1012 
-1019 DITAG
+1019 
-1024 TGTSLTVTAIDGT
+1024 
-1037 KAVTVTIDTTG
+1037 
-1048 LTTKTYTVATI
+1048 
-1059 SSAKAL
+1059 
-1065 SALYK
+1065 
-1070 TGTTT
+1070 
-1075 LYTGDGA
+1075 
-1082 AITVTVAA
+1082 
-1090 SKDSGIKSGEKVG
+1090 
-1103 IEVTASAVA
+1103 TASADG
-1112 KTSDPMKVT
+1112 K
-1121 LNIGGTE
+1121 
-1128 FVLNCVNNATAVKAS
+1128 
-1143 STITVTGDVAEPTV
+1143 TITVKFNRNIADDAAFTTDGDAVITGVTVSGKTATITLNNALSSGKKITIGTVKDAVYAANTASGDVY
-1157 TKVEKLATPTVT
+1157 
-1169 SITAVDALDNGYLD
+1169 TA
-1183 KATGAVDSIVVTF
+1183 
-1196 SEKVK
+1196 
-1201 AAPAI
+1201 
-1206 SGTTLA
+1206 
-1212 FEAGVLAADGMS
+1212 
-1224 ATYAVTTG
+1224 
-1232 LANATATDTV
+1232 
-1242 TIAAEAIEASSGC
+1242 
-1255 FNPTAVSYSVKGL
+1255 
-1268 TFTAQ
+1268 

>member
-20 VSAGAKDFTDNSKIN
+20 VSAGAKDFTDSTKIQ
-35 YKEAVDVMSAVKVI
+35 YAEAVDVMSAVKVI

-86 ADAAPYK
+86 ADAAPYS

-99 TFAGYIAYCQKEKI
+99 TFAGYIAYCQKEGI

-125 ASLTGYAFMKML
+125 NTLTGYAFMKML

-445 AEVKAVEVSGYK
+445 AEVKTVEVSGYK

-573 NEYTLYRIESK
+573 NEYTLYAIESK
-584 YDQKADSFSG
+584 YNQKADSFSG

-757 VVVYGTGTKASD
+757 VVVYGTGSSD
-769 PIKQSAGTLV
+769 IKQSAGTLV
-779 LAAGNNSTGK
+779 LGADK

-827 LVDALATADTYTYTY
+827 LVDALATANTYTYTY

-861 TAATTSN
+861 TAATASN
-868 SGNGSNSA
+868 GNNNQNTNTEAGT
-876 KGEGSATINYTV
+876 ATVDYTV
-888 ASNGTLRYTIN
+888 ASNGTLRYKLN
-899 YTAPEYAADGAHA
+899 YTAPSYVADNA
-912 TVKVDVLA
+912 TVKFDLDVYA
-920 NGKYFDTLTIAKD
+920 SGKFYDTISYQNGKKLSA
-933 LKNGEFTYTGKDSG
+933 GEFTVTDRAFG

-955 FEIFSEEF
+955 FEMSNISFSAVKVEYKGTGAKVTGQ
-963 DEVVVN
+963 D
-969 YVDAAG
+969 
-975 KALTVGGDKT
+975 KTLTVGTDTLDFTLDTTATSGTVNYTVTQGKNTLKT
-985 AKFGSLKVDLTS
+985 GSIDLAASKVVSVIGLTIT
-997 NDGTFKVTKVDGASV
+997 DDAAVVVTITGMDALTEMYKVT
-1012 SESLPTA
+1012 LPTVTGYTFSTIPA
-1019 DITAG
+1019 AAATTGVAVG
-1024 TGTSLTVTAIDGT
+1024 TEVYVYVTADSAPAAYGVEV
-1037 KAVTVTIDTTG
+1037 AVAGYDTVVLTD
-1048 LTTKTYTVATI
+1048 TTKTQVAKITMSKDVTLTATATAI
-1059 SSAKAL
+1059 AAL
-1065 SALYK
+1065 AQ
-1070 TGTTT
+1070 
-1075 LYTGDGA
+1075 DGA
-1082 AITVTVAA
+1082 A
-1090 SKDSGIKSGEKVG
+1090 
-1103 IEVTASAVA
+1103 TASTDG
-1112 KTSDPMKVT
+1112 K
-1121 LNIGGTE
+1121 
-1128 FVLNCVNNATAVKAS
+1128 
-1143 STITVTGDVAEPTV
+1143 TITVKFNRDIADGATFTTDGDAVITGVTVSGKTATITLNNALATGKKITIGTVKDAVYAANTASGDVY
-1157 TKVEKLATPTVT
+1157 
-1169 SITAVDALDNGYLD
+1169 TA
-1183 KATGAVDSIVVTF
+1183 
-1196 SEKVK
+1196 
-1201 AAPAI
+1201 
-1206 SGTTLA
+1206 
-1212 FEAGVLAADGMS
+1212 
-1224 ATYAVTTG
+1224 
-1232 LANATATDTV
+1232 
-1242 TIAAEAIEASSGC
+1242 
-1255 FNPTAVSYSVKGL
+1255 
-1268 TFTAQ
+1268 

>member
-20 VSAGAKDFTDNSKIN
+20 VSAGAKDFTDSTKIQYN
-35 YKEAVDVMSAVKVI
+35 EAVDVMSAVKVI

-319 DGTKVKAAD
+319 FETKVKAAD

-445 AEVKAVEVSGYK
+445 AEVKTVEVSGYK

-573 NEYTLYRIESK
+573 NEYTLYAIESK
-584 YDQKADSFSG
+584 YNQKADSFSG
-594 ITEVSVN
+594 KDTVVSEN
-601 GKVNPIM
+601 GKVNPIK
-608 GTKLNGVLA
+608 GTLNGVLA

-757 VVVYGTGTKASD
+757 VVVYGTGSSD
-769 PIKQSAGTLV
+769 IKQSAGTLV
-779 LAAGNNSTGK
+779 LGADK

-861 TAATTSN
+861 TAATASN
-868 SGNGSNSA
+868 GNNNQNTNTEAGT
-876 KGEGSATINYTV
+876 ATVDYTV
-888 ASNGTLRYTIN
+888 ASNGTLRYKLN
-899 YTAPEYAADGAHA
+899 YTAPSYVADNA
-912 TVKVDVLA
+912 TVKFDLDVYA
-920 NGKYFDTLTIAKD
+920 SGKFYDTISYQNGKKLSA
-933 LKNGEFTYTGKDSG
+933 GEFTVTDRAFG

-955 FEIFSEEF
+955 FEMSNISFSAVKVEYKGTGAKVTGQ
-963 DEVVVN
+963 D
-969 YVDAAG
+969 
-975 KALTVGGDKT
+975 KTLTVGTDTLDFTLDTT
-985 AKFGSLKVDLTS
+985 ATS
-997 NDGTFKVTKVDGASV
+997 GTVNY
-1012 SESLPTA
+1012 
-1019 DITAG
+1019 
-1024 TGTSLTVTAIDGT
+1024 TVTQGKNTLKTGSIDLAT
-1037 KAVTVTIDTTG
+1037 SKVVSVTG
-1048 LTTKTYTVATI
+1048 LTITDDAAVVVTITGMDALTEMYKVTLPTVTGYTFSTIPAAAATTGVAVGTEVYVYVTADSAPAAYGVEVAVAGYDTVVLTDTTKTQVAKITMSKDVTLTATATAI
-1059 SSAKAL
+1059 AAL
-1065 SALYK
+1065 AQ
-1070 TGTTT
+1070 
-1075 LYTGDGA
+1075 DGA
-1082 AITVTVAA
+1082 A
-1090 SKDSGIKSGEKVG
+1090 
-1103 IEVTASAVA
+1103 TASTDG
-1112 KTSDPMKVT
+1112 K
-1121 LNIGGTE
+1121 
-1128 FVLNCVNNATAVKAS
+1128 
-1143 STITVTGDVAEPTV
+1143 TITVKFNRDIADGATFTTDGDAVITGVTVSGKTATITLNNALATGKKITIGTVKDAVYAANTASGDVY
-1157 TKVEKLATPTVT
+1157 
-1169 SITAVDALDNGYLD
+1169 TA
-1183 KATGAVDSIVVTF
+1183 
-1196 SEKVK
+1196 
-1201 AAPAI
+1201 
-1206 SGTTLA
+1206 
-1212 FEAGVLAADGMS
+1212 
-1224 ATYAVTTG
+1224 
-1232 LANATATDTV
+1232 
-1242 TIAAEAIEASSGC
+1242 
-1255 FNPTAVSYSVKGL
+1255 
-1268 TFTAQ
+1268 

>member
-20 VSAGAKDFTDNSKIN
+20 VSAGAKDFTDSSKIN
-35 YKEAVDVMSAVKVI
+35 YSEAVDVMSAVKVI

-57 RPSATLTRGA
+57 RPTATLTRGA

-445 AEVKAVEVSGYK
+445 AEVKTVEVSGYK

-573 NEYTLYRIESK
+573 NEYTLYAIESK
-584 YDQKADSFSG
+584 YNQKADSFSG
-594 ITEVSVN
+594 KDTVVSEN
-601 GKVNPIM
+601 GKVNPIK
-608 GTKLNGVLA
+608 GTLNGVLA

-757 VVVYGTGTKASD
+757 VVVYGTGSSD
-769 PIKQSAGTLV
+769 IKQSAGTLV
-779 LAAGNNSTGK
+779 LGADK

-827 LVDALATADTYTYTY
+827 LVDALATANTYTYTY

-861 TAATTSN
+861 TAATASN
-868 SGNGSNSA
+868 GNNNQNTNTEAGT
-876 KGEGSATINYTV
+876 ATVDYTV
-888 ASNGTLRYTIN
+888 ASNGTLRYKLN
-899 YTAPEYAADGAHA
+899 YTAPSYVADNA
-912 TVKVDVLA
+912 TVKFDLDVYA
-920 NGKYFDTLTIAKD
+920 SGKFYDTISYQNGKNLSA
-933 LKNGEFTYTGKDSG
+933 GEFTVTDRAFG

-955 FEIFSEEF
+955 FEMSNISFSAVKVEYKGTGAKVTGQ
-963 DEVVVN
+963 D
-969 YVDAAG
+969 
-975 KALTVGGDKT
+975 KTLTVGTDTLDFTLDTT
-985 AKFGSLKVDLTS
+985 ATS
-997 NDGTFKVTKVDGASV
+997 GTVNY
-1012 SESLPTA
+1012 
-1019 DITAG
+1019 
-1024 TGTSLTVTAIDGT
+1024 TVTQGKNTLKTDSIDLAT
-1037 KAVTVTIDTTG
+1037 SKVVSVTG
-1048 LTTKTYTVATI
+1048 LTITDDAAVVVTITGMDALTEMYKVTLPTVTGYTFSTIPAAAATTGVAVGTEVYVYVTADSAPAAYGVEVAVAGYDTVVLTDTTKTQVAKITMSKDVTLTATATAI
-1059 SSAKAL
+1059 AAL
-1065 SALYK
+1065 AQ
-1070 TGTTT
+1070 
-1075 LYTGDGA
+1075 DGA
-1082 AITVTVAA
+1082 A
-1090 SKDSGIKSGEKVG
+1090 
-1103 IEVTASAVA
+1103 TASTDG
-1112 KTSDPMKVT
+1112 K
-1121 LNIGGTE
+1121 
-1128 FVLNCVNNATAVKAS
+1128 
-1143 STITVTGDVAEPTV
+1143 TITVKFNRDIADGATFTTDGDAVITGVTVSGKTATITLNNALATGKKITIGTVKDAVYAANTASGDVY
-1157 TKVEKLATPTVT
+1157 
-1169 SITAVDALDNGYLD
+1169 TA
-1183 KATGAVDSIVVTF
+1183 
-1196 SEKVK
+1196 
-1201 AAPAI
+1201 
-1206 SGTTLA
+1206 
-1212 FEAGVLAADGMS
+1212 
-1224 ATYAVTTG
+1224 
-1232 LANATATDTV
+1232 
-1242 TIAAEAIEASSGC
+1242 
-1255 FNPTAVSYSVKGL
+1255 
-1268 TFTAQ
+1268 

>member
-445 AEVKAVEVSGYK
+445 AEVKTVEVSGYK

-573 NEYTLYRIESK
+573 NEYTLYAIESK
-584 YDQKADSFSG
+584 YNQKADSFSG
-594 ITEVSVN
+594 KDTVVSEN
-601 GKVNPIM
+601 GKVNPIK
-608 GTKLNGVLA
+608 GTLSGVLA

-757 VVVYGTGTKASD
+757 VVVYGTGSSD
-769 PIKQSAGTLV
+769 IKQSAGTLV
-779 LAAGNNSTGK
+779 LGADK

-808 LNKDADAD
+808 LNKDADAA

-827 LVDALATADTYTYTY
+827 LVDALATANTYTYTY

-861 TAATTSN
+861 TAATASN
-868 SGNGSNSA
+868 GNNNQNTNTEAGT
-876 KGEGSATINYTV
+876 ATVDYTV
-888 ASNGTLRYTIN
+888 ASNGTLRYKLN
-899 YTAPEYAADGAHA
+899 YTAPIYVADNA
-912 TVKVDVLA
+912 TVKFDLDVYA
-920 NGKYFDTLTIAKD
+920 SGKFYDTISYQNGKKLSA
-933 LKNGEFTYTGKDSG
+933 GEFTVTDRAFG

-955 FEIFSEEF
+955 FEMSNITFSAVKVEYKGTGAKVTGQDKTLTVGTDTLDF
-963 DEVVVN
+963 TLDTTATSGTVNYTVTQGKNTLKTGSIDLATSKVVSVTGLTITDDAAVVVTITGMDKLAETYKVTVPATVGKVTLAASETSGITAGEGVSITASTSDTSVYGYLVKIAGVGEN
-969 YVDAAG
+969 LVQSGAPATFVITVNSDVEIKASDVTVTEIAKLTVDTASDAAKKAYSGNTITLTFNRDVDAA
-975 KALTVGGDKT
+975 TVSGIVVKD
-985 AKFGSLKVDLTS
+985 
-997 NDGTFKVTKVDGASV
+997 
-1012 SESLPTA
+1012 
-1019 DITAG
+1019 
-1024 TGTSLTVTAIDGT
+1024 
-1037 KAVTVTIDTTG
+1037 
-1048 LTTKTYTVATI
+1048 
-1059 SSAKAL
+1059 
-1065 SALYK
+1065 
-1070 TGTTT
+1070 
-1075 LYTGDGA
+1075 A
-1082 AITVTVAA
+1082 ANTVAA
-1090 SKDSGIKSGEKVG
+1090 
-1103 IEVTASAVA
+1103 
-1112 KTSDPMKVT
+1112 
-1121 LNIGGTE
+1121 N
-1128 FVLNCVNNATAVKAS
+1128 
-1143 STITVTGDVAEPTV
+1143 
-1157 TKVEKLATPTVT
+1157 
-1169 SITAVDALDNGYLD
+1169 
-1183 KATGAVDSIVVTF
+1183 
-1196 SEKVK
+1196 
-1201 AAPAI
+1201 
-1206 SGTTLA
+1206 
-1212 FEAGVLAADGMS
+1212 
-1224 ATYAVTTG
+1224 
-1232 LANATATDTV
+1232 
-1242 TIAAEAIEASSGC
+1242 
-1255 FNPTAVSYSVKGL
+1255 TAVSGNVVTL
-1268 TFTAQ
+1268 TVVGTAAAGWTVEVPATVADAAYADNTIGAAATLTLVAKA

>member
-99 TFAGYIAYCQKEKI
+99 TFAGYIAYCQKEGI

-445 AEVKAVEVSGYK
+445 AEVKTVEVSGYK

-573 NEYTLYRIESK
+573 NEYTLYAIESK
-584 YDQKADSFSG
+584 YNQKADSFSG
-594 ITEVSVN
+594 KDTVVSEN
-601 GKVNPIM
+601 GKVNPIK
-608 GTKLNGVLA
+608 GTLNGVLA

-757 VVVYGTGTKASD
+757 VVVYGTGSSD
-769 PIKQSAGTLV
+769 IKQSAGTLV
-779 LAAGNNSTGK
+779 LGADK

-808 LNKDADAD
+808 LNKDADAA

-861 TAATTSN
+861 TAATASN
-868 SGNGSNSA
+868 GNNNQNTNTEAGT
-876 KGEGSATINYTV
+876 ATVDYTV
-888 ASNGTLRYTIN
+888 ASNGTLRYKLN
-899 YTAPEYAADGAHA
+899 YTAPSYVADNA
-912 TVKVDVLA
+912 TVKFDLDVYA
-920 NGKYFDTLTIAKD
+920 SGKFYDTISYQNGKKLSA
-933 LKNGEFTYTGKDSG
+933 GEFTVTDRAFG

-955 FEIFSEEF
+955 FEMSNISFSAVKVEYKGTGAKVTGQDKTLTVDTDTLDF
-963 DEVVVN
+963 TLDTTATSGTVKYTVTQGKNTLKTDSIDLSSDSKTVSNSLTITDDAAVVVTIEGMDKLTEM
-969 YVDAAG
+969 YKVTVPTVSGFTFTTIPAEATTTGVAAG
-975 KALTVGGDKT
+975 TEVYVYVNADTAVDTSVYGKEIAVAGYDTVLLTHADDTTKKQVAKITMSDNVTLT
-985 AKFGSLKVDLTS
+985 ATATEISKLAQ
-997 NDGTFKVTKVDGASV
+997 DGTA
-1012 SESLPTA
+1012 
-1019 DITAG
+1019 
-1024 TGTSLTVTAIDGT
+1024 
-1037 KAVTVTIDTTG
+1037 
-1048 LTTKTYTVATI
+1048 
-1059 SSAKAL
+1059 
-1065 SALYK
+1065 
-1070 TGTTT
+1070 
-1075 LYTGDGA
+1075 
-1082 AITVTVAA
+1082 
-1090 SKDSGIKSGEKVG
+1090 
-1103 IEVTASAVA
+1103 TASTDG
-1112 KTSDPMKVT
+1112 K
-1121 LNIGGTE
+1121 
-1128 FVLNCVNNATAVKAS
+1128 
-1143 STITVTGDVAEPTV
+1143 TITVKFNRNIADGATFTTDDTNTVITGVTVSGKTATITLNNALSSGKKITIGTVKDAVYAANTASGDVY
-1157 TKVEKLATPTVT
+1157 
-1169 SITAVDALDNGYLD
+1169 TA
-1183 KATGAVDSIVVTF
+1183 
-1196 SEKVK
+1196 
-1201 AAPAI
+1201 
-1206 SGTTLA
+1206 
-1212 FEAGVLAADGMS
+1212 
-1224 ATYAVTTG
+1224 
-1232 LANATATDTV
+1232 
-1242 TIAAEAIEASSGC
+1242 
-1255 FNPTAVSYSVKGL
+1255 
-1268 TFTAQ
+1268 

>member
-20 VSAGAKDFTDNSKIN
+20 VSAGAKDFTDGSKIN

-99 TFAGYIAYCQKEKI
+99 TFAGYIAYCQKEGI

-125 ASLTGYAFMKML
+125 NTLTGYAFMKML

-198 MVEYSAKTSVSTN
+198 MVEYSAKGSVSTN

-445 AEVKAVEVSGYK
+445 AEVKTVEVSGYK

-523 NAKALANAIFADG
+523 NVKALANAIFADG

-573 NEYTLYRIESK
+573 NEYTLYAIESK
-584 YDQKADSFSG
+584 YNQKADSFSG
-594 ITEVSVN
+594 KDTVVSEN
-601 GKVNPIM
+601 GKVNPIK
-608 GTKLNGVLA
+608 GTLNGVLA

-757 VVVYGTGTKASD
+757 VVVYGTGSSD
-769 PIKQSAGTLV
+769 IKQSAGTLV
-779 LAAGNNSTGK
+779 LGADK

-808 LNKDADAD
+808 LNKDADAA

-861 TAATTSN
+861 TAATASN
-868 SGNGSNSA
+868 GNNNQNTNTEAGT
-876 KGEGSATINYTV
+876 ATVDYTV
-888 ASNGTLRYTIN
+888 ASNGTLRYKLN
-899 YTAPEYAADGAHA
+899 YTAPSYVADNA
-912 TVKVDVLA
+912 TVKFDLDVYA
-920 NGKYFDTLTIAKD
+920 SGKFYDTISYQNGKKLSA
-933 LKNGEFTYTGKDSG
+933 GEFTVTDRAFG

-955 FEIFSEEF
+955 FEMSNISFSAVKVEYKGTGAKVTGQ
-963 DEVVVN
+963 D
-969 YVDAAG
+969 
-975 KALTVGGDKT
+975 KTLTVGTDTLDFTLDTTATSGTVNYTVTQGKNTLKT
-985 AKFGSLKVDLTS
+985 GSINLATSKVVSASGLTIT
-997 NDGTFKVTKVDGASV
+997 DDAAVVVTITGMDALTEMYKVT
-1012 SESLPTA
+1012 LPTVTGYTFSTIPA
-1019 DITAG
+1019 AAATTGVAVG
-1024 TGTSLTVTAIDGT
+1024 TEVYVYVTADSAPAAYGVEV
-1037 KAVTVTIDTTG
+1037 AVAGYDTVVLTD
-1048 LTTKTYTVATI
+1048 TTKTQVAKITMSKDVTLTATATAI
-1059 SSAKAL
+1059 AAL
-1065 SALYK
+1065 AQ
-1070 TGTTT
+1070 
-1075 LYTGDGA
+1075 DGA
-1082 AITVTVAA
+1082 A
-1090 SKDSGIKSGEKVG
+1090 
-1103 IEVTASAVA
+1103 TASTDG
-1112 KTSDPMKVT
+1112 K
-1121 LNIGGTE
+1121 
-1128 FVLNCVNNATAVKAS
+1128 
-1143 STITVTGDVAEPTV
+1143 TITVKFNRDIADGATFTTDGDAVITGVTVSGKTATITLNNALATGKKITIGTVKDAVYAANTASGDVY
-1157 TKVEKLATPTVT
+1157 
-1169 SITAVDALDNGYLD
+1169 TA
-1183 KATGAVDSIVVTF
+1183 
-1196 SEKVK
+1196 
-1201 AAPAI
+1201 
-1206 SGTTLA
+1206 
-1212 FEAGVLAADGMS
+1212 
-1224 ATYAVTTG
+1224 
-1232 LANATATDTV
+1232 
-1242 TIAAEAIEASSGC
+1242 
-1255 FNPTAVSYSVKGL
+1255 
-1268 TFTAQ
+1268 

>member
-20 VSAGAKDFTDNSKIN
+20 VSAGAKDFTDSSKIQ
-35 YKEAVDVMSAVKVI
+35 YAEAVDVMSAVKVI
-49 DGYAEGDF
+49 DGYTDGSF
-57 RPSATLTRGA
+57 NPSATLTRGA

-99 TFAGYIAYCQKEKI
+99 TFAGYIAYCQKTGI
-113 ISGYADGTFRPA
+113 ISGYADGTFKPA
-125 ASLTGYAFMKML
+125 NSLTGYAFMKML

-143 DAEVEQYTGA
+143 KADQEGYTGA
-153 NWSINVAKRAMNIGL
+153 NWSINVAKRALNIGL
-168 KDGLIGDFNGVK
+168 ADDLEGDFNGVK
-180 AVTREEACLY
+180 AVNREEACLY
-190 AFNTLQAT
+190 AFNTLKAT
-198 MVEYSAKTSVSTN
+198 MVEYDKNSTVIVGNITIKEQSDAKDMTNTAKTET
-211 GTTVVIAGSEAKDV
+211 IKD
-225 VNTGKTDSNIDKDGK
+225 DGK

-249 DLKLDKTSDDFGRP
+249 DLKLDETSDDFGRP

-319 DGTKVKAAD
+319 FETKVKAAD
-328 VDSTWANK
+328 VESTWANK

-393 DNLTNAAKT
+393 DNQTNAAKA

-445 AEVKAVEVSGYK
+445 AEVKTVEVSGYK

-472 ANADSIKGTS
+472 ANASAIKGTS

-573 NEYTLYRIESK
+573 NEYTLYAIESK
-584 YDQKADSFSG
+584 YNQKADSFSG
-594 ITEVSVN
+594 KDTVVSEN
-601 GKVNPIM
+601 GKVNPIK
-608 GTKLNGVLA
+608 GALNGVLA

-692 YDGKYVTKDNETF
+692 YDGKYVTTDNETF

-757 VVVYGTGTKASD
+757 VVVYGTGSSD
-769 PIKQSAGTLV
+769 IKQSAGTLV
-779 LAAGNNSTGK
+779 LGADK

-796 KITLVTTKGAAV
+796 KITLVTTNGAAV
-808 LNKDADAD
+808 LNKDADAA

-827 LVDALATADTYTYTY
+827 LVDALATANTYTYTY

-861 TAATTSN
+861 TAATASN
-868 SGNGSNSA
+868 GNNNQNANADAGV
-876 KGEGSATINYTV
+876 ATVDYTV
-888 ASNGTLRYTIN
+888 ASNGLLRYTVN
-899 YTAPEYAADGAHA
+899 YTAPSYVADDA
-912 TVKVDVLA
+912 TVKFNLDVYA
-920 NGKYFDTLTIAKD
+920 SGKFYDTISYKATGVSLTDGSFK
-933 LKNGEFTYTGKDSG
+933 FTNRDYG

-955 FEIFSEEF
+955 FEMTDITFSAVKVEYKGTGAKVTGQ
-963 DEVVVN
+963 D
-969 YVDAAG
+969 
-975 KALTVGGDKT
+975 KTLTVGTDTLDFTLDTTATSGTVKYTVTQGKNTLKT
-985 AKFGSLKVDLTS
+985 GSITLTS
-997 NDGTFKVTKVDGASV
+997 AATSKVVSV
-1012 SESLPTA
+1012 P
-1019 DITAG
+1019 
-1024 TGTSLTVTAIDGT
+1024 SLTITDDA
-1037 KAVTVTIDTTG
+1037 AVVVTIEGMDK
-1048 LTTKTYTVATI
+1048 LTEMY
-1059 SSAKAL
+1059 
-1065 SALYK
+1065 
-1070 TGTTT
+1070 
-1075 LYTGDGA
+1075 
-1082 AITVTVAA
+1082 
-1090 SKDSGIKSGEKVG
+1090 
-1103 IEVTASAVA
+1103 
-1112 KTSDPMKVT
+1112 KVT
-1121 LNIGGTE
+1121 LPTVTGYTFSTIPAAAATTGVAAGTE
-1128 FVLNCVNNATAVKAS
+1128 VYVYVTADSAPAAYGVEVAVAGYDTVVLTDTTKAQVAKITMSKDVTLTATATAIAALAQDGTATAS
-1143 STITVTGDVAEPTV
+1143 TDGKTITVKFNRDIADGATFTTDGDAVITGVTVSGKTATITLNNALATGKKITIGTVKDAVYAANTASGDVY
-1157 TKVEKLATPTVT
+1157 
-1169 SITAVDALDNGYLD
+1169 TA
-1183 KATGAVDSIVVTF
+1183 
-1196 SEKVK
+1196 
-1201 AAPAI
+1201 
-1206 SGTTLA
+1206 
-1212 FEAGVLAADGMS
+1212 
-1224 ATYAVTTG
+1224 
-1232 LANATATDTV
+1232 
-1242 TIAAEAIEASSGC
+1242 
-1255 FNPTAVSYSVKGL
+1255 
-1268 TFTAQ
+1268 

>member
-277 ANTPDAT
+277 ANTPDTT

-445 AEVKAVEVSGYK
+445 AEVKTVEVSGYK

-573 NEYTLYRIESK
+573 NEYTLYAIESK
-584 YDQKADSFSG
+584 YNQKADSFSG
-594 ITEVSVN
+594 KDTVVSEN
-601 GKVNPIM
+601 GKVNPIK
-608 GTKLNGVLA
+608 GTLNGVLA

-757 VVVYGTGTKASD
+757 VVVYGTGSSD
-769 PIKQSAGTLV
+769 IKQSAGTLV
-779 LAAGNNSTGK
+779 LGADK

-861 TAATTSN
+861 TAATASN
-868 SGNGSNSA
+868 GNNNQNTNTEAGT
-876 KGEGSATINYTV
+876 ATVDYTV
-888 ASNGTLRYTIN
+888 ASNGTLRYKLN
-899 YTAPEYAADGAHA
+899 YTAPSYVADNA
-912 TVKVDVLA
+912 TVKFDLDVYA
-920 NGKYFDTLTIAKD
+920 SGKFYDTISYQNGKKLSA
-933 LKNGEFTYTGKDSG
+933 GEFTVTDRAFG

-955 FEIFSEEF
+955 FEMSNISFSDVKVEYKGTGAKVTSQ
-963 DEVVVN
+963 D
-969 YVDAAG
+969 
-975 KALTVGGDKT
+975 KTLTVGTDTLDFTLDTTATSGTVNYTVTQGKNTLKT
-985 AKFGSLKVDLTS
+985 GSIDLATSKVVSASGLTIT
-997 NDGTFKVTKVDGASV
+997 DDAAVVVTITGMDALTEMYKVT
-1012 SESLPTA
+1012 LPTVTGYTFSTIPA
-1019 DITAG
+1019 AAATTGVAVG
-1024 TGTSLTVTAIDGT
+1024 TEVYVYVTADSAPAAYGVEV
-1037 KAVTVTIDTTG
+1037 AVAGYDTVVLTD
-1048 LTTKTYTVATI
+1048 TTKTQVAKITMSKDVTLTATATAI
-1059 SSAKAL
+1059 AAL
-1065 SALYK
+1065 AQ
-1070 TGTTT
+1070 
-1075 LYTGDGA
+1075 DGA
-1082 AITVTVAA
+1082 A
-1090 SKDSGIKSGEKVG
+1090 
-1103 IEVTASAVA
+1103 TASTDG
-1112 KTSDPMKVT
+1112 K
-1121 LNIGGTE
+1121 
-1128 FVLNCVNNATAVKAS
+1128 
-1143 STITVTGDVAEPTV
+1143 TITVKFNRDIADGATFTTDGDAVITGVTVSGKTATITLNNALATGKKITIGTVKDAVYATNTASGDVY
-1157 TKVEKLATPTVT
+1157 
-1169 SITAVDALDNGYLD
+1169 TA
-1183 KATGAVDSIVVTF
+1183 
-1196 SEKVK
+1196 
-1201 AAPAI
+1201 
-1206 SGTTLA
+1206 
-1212 FEAGVLAADGMS
+1212 
-1224 ATYAVTTG
+1224 
-1232 LANATATDTV
+1232 
-1242 TIAAEAIEASSGC
+1242 
-1255 FNPTAVSYSVKGL
+1255 
-1268 TFTAQ
+1268 

>member
-20 VSAGAKDFTDNSKIN
+20 VSAGAKDFADDSKIT

-49 DGYAEGDF
+49 DGYTDGSF
-57 RPSATLTRGA
+57 NPTATLTRGA

-86 ADAAPYK
+86 ADAAPYS
-93 DVPTNH
+93 DVPTTH
-99 TFAGYIAYCQKEKI
+99 TFAGYIAYCQKEGI

-125 ASLTGYAFMKML
+125 NTLTGYAFMKML

-319 DGTKVKAAD
+319 FETKVKAAD

-445 AEVKAVEVSGYK
+445 AEVKTVEVSGYK

-573 NEYTLYRIESK
+573 NEYTLYAIESK
-584 YDQKADSFSG
+584 YNQKADSFSG
-594 ITEVSVN
+594 KDTVVSEN
-601 GKVNPIM
+601 GKVNPIK
-608 GTKLNGVLA
+608 GTLNGVLA

-757 VVVYGTGTKASD
+757 VVVYGTGSSD
-769 PIKQSAGTLV
+769 IKQSAGTLV
-779 LAAGNNSTGK
+779 LGADK

-808 LNKDADAD
+808 LNKDADAA

-861 TAATTSN
+861 TAATASN
-868 SGNGSNSA
+868 GNNNQNTNTEAGT
-876 KGEGSATINYTV
+876 ATVDYTV
-888 ASNGTLRYTIN
+888 ASNGTLRYKLN
-899 YTAPEYAADGAHA
+899 YTAPSYVADNA
-912 TVKVDVLA
+912 TVKFDLDVYA
-920 NGKYFDTLTIAKD
+920 SGKFYDTISYQNGKKLSA
-933 LKNGEFTYTGKDSG
+933 GEFTVTDRAFG

-955 FEIFSEEF
+955 FEMSNISFSAVKVEYKGTGAKVTGQ
-963 DEVVVN
+963 D
-969 YVDAAG
+969 
-975 KALTVGGDKT
+975 KTLTVGTDTLDFTLDTT
-985 AKFGSLKVDLTS
+985 ATS
-997 NDGTFKVTKVDGASV
+997 GTVNY
-1012 SESLPTA
+1012 
-1019 DITAG
+1019 
-1024 TGTSLTVTAIDGT
+1024 TVTQGKNTLKTGSIDLAT
-1037 KAVTVTIDTTG
+1037 SKVVSVTG
-1048 LTTKTYTVATI
+1048 LTITDDAAVVVTIEGMDALTELYKVTLPTVAGYTFSTI
-1059 SSAKAL
+1059 PAA
-1065 SALYK
+1065 AAT
-1070 TGTTT
+1070 TG
-1075 LYTGDGA
+1075 
-1082 AITVTVAA
+1082 VAA
-1090 SKDSGIKSGEKVG
+1090 GTEVYVYVAADSAPAAYGVEVAVAGYDTVVLTNTDKAQVAKITMSKDVTLAATATAIASLAQDGTA
-1103 IEVTASAVA
+1103 TASADG
-1112 KTSDPMKVT
+1112 K
-1121 LNIGGTE
+1121 
-1128 FVLNCVNNATAVKAS
+1128 
-1143 STITVTGDVAEPTV
+1143 TITVKFNRDIADGATFTTDGDAVITGVTVSGKTATITLNNALSSGKKITIGTVKDAVYANNTASGDVY
-1157 TKVEKLATPTVT
+1157 
-1169 SITAVDALDNGYLD
+1169 TA
-1183 KATGAVDSIVVTF
+1183 
-1196 SEKVK
+1196 
-1201 AAPAI
+1201 
-1206 SGTTLA
+1206 
-1212 FEAGVLAADGMS
+1212 
-1224 ATYAVTTG
+1224 
-1232 LANATATDTV
+1232 
-1242 TIAAEAIEASSGC
+1242 
-1255 FNPTAVSYSVKGL
+1255 
-1268 TFTAQ
+1268 

>member
-20 VSAGAKDFTDNSKIN
+20 VSAGAKDFTDSTKIQ
-35 YKEAVDVMSAVKVI
+35 YAEAVDVMSAVKVI

-445 AEVKAVEVSGYK
+445 AEVKTVEVSGYK

-573 NEYTLYRIESK
+573 NEYTLYAIESK
-584 YDQKADSFSG
+584 YNQKADSFSG
-594 ITEVSVN
+594 KDTVVSEN
-601 GKVNPIM
+601 GKVNPIK
-608 GTKLNGVLA
+608 GTLNGVLA

-757 VVVYGTGTKASD
+757 VVVYGTGSSD
-769 PIKQSAGTLV
+769 IKQSAGTLV
-779 LAAGNNSTGK
+779 LGADK

-808 LNKDADAD
+808 LNKDADAA

-861 TAATTSN
+861 TAATASN
-868 SGNGSNSA
+868 GNNNQNTNTEAGT
-876 KGEGSATINYTV
+876 ATVDYTV
-888 ASNGTLRYTIN
+888 ASNGTLRYKLN
-899 YTAPEYAADGAHA
+899 YTAPSYVADNA
-912 TVKVDVLA
+912 TVKFDLDVYA
-920 NGKYFDTLTIAKD
+920 SGKFYDTISYQNGKELSA
-933 LKNGEFTYTGKDSG
+933 GEFTVTDRAFG

-955 FEIFSEEF
+955 FEMSNISFSAVKVEYKGTGAKVTGQ
-963 DEVVVN
+963 D
-969 YVDAAG
+969 
-975 KALTVGGDKT
+975 KTLTVGTDTLDFTLDTTATSGTVNYTVTQGKNTLKT
-985 AKFGSLKVDLTS
+985 GSIDPATSKVVSASDLT
-997 NDGTFKVTKVDGASV
+997 
-1012 SESLPTA
+1012 
-1019 DITAG
+1019 ITDDA
-1024 TGTSLTVTAIDGT
+1024 
-1037 KAVTVTIDTTG
+1037 AVVVTIEGMDK
-1048 LTTKTYTVATI
+1048 LTE
-1059 SSAKAL
+1059 
-1065 SALYK
+1065 LYK
-1070 TGTTT
+1070 
-1075 LYTGDGA
+1075 
-1082 AITVTVAA
+1082 
-1090 SKDSGIKSGEKVG
+1090 
-1103 IEVTASAVA
+1103 VTASLTGFTFTTIPAEATTTGVAAGTEVYVYVNADSAVDTSVYGKEIAVA
-1112 KTSDPMKVT
+1112 GYDTVLLTNADGTTKKQVAKITMSDNVT
-1121 LNIGGTE
+1121 LT
-1128 FVLNCVNNATAVKAS
+1128 ATATEIAKLAQDGTATAS
-1143 STITVTGDVAEPTV
+1143 TDGKTITVKFNRNIADGATFTTDDTNTVITGVTVSGKTATITLNNALATGKKITIGTVKDAVYAANTASGDVY
-1157 TKVEKLATPTVT
+1157 
-1169 SITAVDALDNGYLD
+1169 TA
-1183 KATGAVDSIVVTF
+1183 
-1196 SEKVK
+1196 
-1201 AAPAI
+1201 
-1206 SGTTLA
+1206 
-1212 FEAGVLAADGMS
+1212 
-1224 ATYAVTTG
+1224 
-1232 LANATATDTV
+1232 
-1242 TIAAEAIEASSGC
+1242 
-1255 FNPTAVSYSVKGL
+1255 
-1268 TFTAQ
+1268 

>member
-319 DGTKVKAAD
+319 FETKVKAAD

-445 AEVKAVEVSGYK
+445 AEVKTVEVSGYK
-457 LNDSVDAASTTYKYN
+457 LNDSVDAASTTYTYN

-573 NEYTLYRIESK
+573 NEYTLYAIESK
-584 YDQKADSFSG
+584 YNQKADSFSG
-594 ITEVSVN
+594 KDTVVSEN
-601 GKVNPIM
+601 GKVNPIK
-608 GTKLNGVLA
+608 GTLNGVLA

-757 VVVYGTGTKASD
+757 VVVYGTGSSD
-769 PIKQSAGTLV
+769 IKQSAGTLV
-779 LAAGNNSTGK
+779 LGADK

-827 LVDALATADTYTYTY
+827 LVDALATANTYTYTY

-861 TAATTSN
+861 TAATASN
-868 SGNGSNSA
+868 GNNNQNTNTEAGT
-876 KGEGSATINYTV
+876 ATVDYTV
-888 ASNGTLRYTIN
+888 ASNGTLRYKLN
-899 YTAPEYAADGAHA
+899 YTAPSYVADNA
-912 TVKVDVLA
+912 TVKFDLDVYA
-920 NGKYFDTLTIAKD
+920 SGKFYDTISYQNGKELSA
-933 LKNGEFTYTGKDSG
+933 GEFTVTDRAFG

-955 FEIFSEEF
+955 FEMSNISFSAVKVEYKGTGAKVTGQDKTLTVDTDTLDF
-963 DEVVVN
+963 TLDTTATSGTVN
-969 YVDAAG
+969 Y
-975 KALTVGGDKT
+975 
-985 AKFGSLKVDLTS
+985 
-997 NDGTFKVTKVDGASV
+997 
-1012 SESLPTA
+1012 
-1019 DITAG
+1019 
-1024 TGTSLTVTAIDGT
+1024 TVTQGKNTLKTGSIDLAT
-1037 KAVTVTIDTTG
+1037 SKVVSVTG
-1048 LTTKTYTVATI
+1048 LTITDDAAVVVTITGMDALTEMYKVTLPTVTGYTFSTIPAAAATTGVAVGTEVYVYVTADSAPAAYGVEVAVAGYDTVVLTDTTKTQVAKITMSKDVTLTATATAI
-1059 SSAKAL
+1059 AAL
-1065 SALYK
+1065 AQ
-1070 TGTTT
+1070 
-1075 LYTGDGA
+1075 DGA
-1082 AITVTVAA
+1082 A
-1090 SKDSGIKSGEKVG
+1090 
-1103 IEVTASAVA
+1103 TASTDG
-1112 KTSDPMKVT
+1112 K
-1121 LNIGGTE
+1121 
-1128 FVLNCVNNATAVKAS
+1128 
-1143 STITVTGDVAEPTV
+1143 TITVKFNRDIADGATFTTDGDAVITGVTVSGKTATITLNNALATGKKITIGTVKDAVYAANTASGDVY
-1157 TKVEKLATPTVT
+1157 
-1169 SITAVDALDNGYLD
+1169 TA
-1183 KATGAVDSIVVTF
+1183 
-1196 SEKVK
+1196 
-1201 AAPAI
+1201 
-1206 SGTTLA
+1206 
-1212 FEAGVLAADGMS
+1212 
-1224 ATYAVTTG
+1224 
-1232 LANATATDTV
+1232 
-1242 TIAAEAIEASSGC
+1242 
-1255 FNPTAVSYSVKGL
+1255 
-1268 TFTAQ
+1268 

>member
-20 VSAGAKDFTDNSKIN
+20 VSAGAKDFTDGSKIN

-99 TFAGYIAYCQKEKI
+99 TFAGYIAYCQKEGI

-445 AEVKAVEVSGYK
+445 AEVKTVEVSGYK

-573 NEYTLYRIESK
+573 NEYTLYAIESK
-584 YDQKADSFSG
+584 YNQKADSFSG
-594 ITEVSVN
+594 KDTVVSEN
-601 GKVNPIM
+601 GKVNPIK
-608 GTKLNGVLA
+608 GTLNGVLA

-757 VVVYGTGTKASD
+757 VVVYGTGSSD
-769 PIKQSAGTLV
+769 IKQSAGTLV
-779 LAAGNNSTGK
+779 LGADK

-827 LVDALATADTYTYTY
+827 LVDALATANTYTYTY

-861 TAATTSN
+861 TAATASN
-868 SGNGSNSA
+868 GNNNQNTNTEAGT
-876 KGEGSATINYTV
+876 ATVDYTV
-888 ASNGTLRYTIN
+888 ASNGTLRYKLN
-899 YTAPEYAADGAHA
+899 YTAPSYVADNA
-912 TVKVDVLA
+912 TVKFDLDVYA
-920 NGKYFDTLTIAKD
+920 SGKFYDTISYQNGKKLSA
-933 LKNGEFTYTGKDSG
+933 GEFTVTDRAFG

-955 FEIFSEEF
+955 FEMSNISFSAVKVEYKGTGAKVTGQ
-963 DEVVVN
+963 D
-969 YVDAAG
+969 
-975 KALTVGGDKT
+975 KTLTVGTDTLDFTLDTT
-985 AKFGSLKVDLTS
+985 ATS
-997 NDGTFKVTKVDGASV
+997 GTVNY
-1012 SESLPTA
+1012 
-1019 DITAG
+1019 
-1024 TGTSLTVTAIDGT
+1024 TVTQGKNTLKTGSIDLAT
-1037 KAVTVTIDTTG
+1037 SKVVSVTG
-1048 LTTKTYTVATI
+1048 LTITDDAAVVVTITGMDALTEMYKVTLPTVTGYTFSTIPAAAATTGVAVGTEVYVYVTADSAPAAYGVEVAVAGYDTVVLTDTTKTQVAKITMSKDVTLTATATAI
-1059 SSAKAL
+1059 AAL
-1065 SALYK
+1065 AQ
-1070 TGTTT
+1070 
-1075 LYTGDGA
+1075 DGA
-1082 AITVTVAA
+1082 A
-1090 SKDSGIKSGEKVG
+1090 
-1103 IEVTASAVA
+1103 TASTDG
-1112 KTSDPMKVT
+1112 K
-1121 LNIGGTE
+1121 
-1128 FVLNCVNNATAVKAS
+1128 
-1143 STITVTGDVAEPTV
+1143 TITVKFNRDIADGATFTTDGDAVITGVTVSGKTATITLNNALATGKKITIGTVKDAVYAANTASGDVY
-1157 TKVEKLATPTVT
+1157 
-1169 SITAVDALDNGYLD
+1169 TA
-1183 KATGAVDSIVVTF
+1183 
-1196 SEKVK
+1196 
-1201 AAPAI
+1201 
-1206 SGTTLA
+1206 
-1212 FEAGVLAADGMS
+1212 
-1224 ATYAVTTG
+1224 
-1232 LANATATDTV
+1232 
-1242 TIAAEAIEASSGC
+1242 
-1255 FNPTAVSYSVKGL
+1255 
-1268 TFTAQ
+1268 

>member
-20 VSAGAKDFTDNSKIN
+20 VSAGAKDFTDGSKIN

-99 TFAGYIAYCQKEKI
+99 TFAGYIAYCQKEGI

-445 AEVKAVEVSGYK
+445 AEVKTVEVSGYK

-573 NEYTLYRIESK
+573 NEYTLYAIESK
-584 YDQKADSFSG
+584 YNQKADSFSG
-594 ITEVSVN
+594 KDTVVSEN
-601 GKVNPIM
+601 GKVNPIK
-608 GTKLNGVLA
+608 GTLNGVLA

-757 VVVYGTGTKASD
+757 VVVYGTGSSD
-769 PIKQSAGTLV
+769 IKQSAGTLV
-779 LAAGNNSTGK
+779 LGADK

-808 LNKDADAD
+808 LNKDADAA

-861 TAATTSN
+861 TAATASN
-868 SGNGSNSA
+868 GNNNQNTNTEAGT
-876 KGEGSATINYTV
+876 ATVDYTV
-888 ASNGTLRYTIN
+888 ASNGTLRYKLN
-899 YTAPEYAADGAHA
+899 YTAPSYVADNA
-912 TVKVDVLA
+912 TVKFDLDVYA
-920 NGKYFDTLTIAKD
+920 SGKFYDTISYQNGKKLSA
-933 LKNGEFTYTGKDSG
+933 GEFTVTDRAFG

-955 FEIFSEEF
+955 FEMSNISFSAVKVEYKGTGAKVTGQ
-963 DEVVVN
+963 D
-969 YVDAAG
+969 
-975 KALTVGGDKT
+975 KTLTVGTDTLDFTLDTT
-985 AKFGSLKVDLTS
+985 ATS
-997 NDGTFKVTKVDGASV
+997 GTVNY
-1012 SESLPTA
+1012 
-1019 DITAG
+1019 
-1024 TGTSLTVTAIDGT
+1024 TVTQGKNTLKTGSIDLAT
-1037 KAVTVTIDTTG
+1037 SKVVSVTG
-1048 LTTKTYTVATI
+1048 LTITDDAAVVVTITGMDALTEMYKVTLPTVTGYTFSTIPAAAATTGVAVGTEVYVYVTADSAPAAYGVEVAVAGYDTVVLTDTTKTQVAKITMSKDVTLTATATAI
-1059 SSAKAL
+1059 AAL
-1065 SALYK
+1065 AQ
-1070 TGTTT
+1070 
-1075 LYTGDGA
+1075 DGA
-1082 AITVTVAA
+1082 A
-1090 SKDSGIKSGEKVG
+1090 
-1103 IEVTASAVA
+1103 TASTDG
-1112 KTSDPMKVT
+1112 K
-1121 LNIGGTE
+1121 
-1128 FVLNCVNNATAVKAS
+1128 
-1143 STITVTGDVAEPTV
+1143 TITVKFNRDIADGATFTTDGDAVITGVTVSGKTATITLNNALATGKKITIGTVKDAVYAANTASGDVY
-1157 TKVEKLATPTVT
+1157 
-1169 SITAVDALDNGYLD
+1169 TA
-1183 KATGAVDSIVVTF
+1183 
-1196 SEKVK
+1196 
-1201 AAPAI
+1201 
-1206 SGTTLA
+1206 
-1212 FEAGVLAADGMS
+1212 
-1224 ATYAVTTG
+1224 
-1232 LANATATDTV
+1232 
-1242 TIAAEAIEASSGC
+1242 
-1255 FNPTAVSYSVKGL
+1255 
-1268 TFTAQ
+1268 

>member
-20 VSAGAKDFTDNSKIN
+20 VSAGAKDFTDGSKIN

-445 AEVKAVEVSGYK
+445 AEVKTVEVSGYK

-573 NEYTLYRIESK
+573 NEYTLYAIESK
-584 YDQKADSFSG
+584 YNQKADSFSG

-601 GKVNPIM
+601 GKVNPIK
-608 GTKLNGVLA
+608 GALSGVLA

-757 VVVYGTGTKASD
+757 VVVYGTGSSD
-769 PIKQSAGTLV
+769 IKQSAGTLV
-779 LAAGNNSTGK
+779 LGADK

-861 TAATTSN
+861 TAATASN
-868 SGNGSNSA
+868 GNNNQNTNTEAGT
-876 KGEGSATINYTV
+876 ATVDYTV
-888 ASNGTLRYTIN
+888 ASNGTLRYKLN
-899 YTAPEYAADGAHA
+899 YTAPSYVADNA
-912 TVKVDVLA
+912 TVKFDLDVYA
-920 NGKYFDTLTIAKD
+920 SGKFYDTISYQNGKKLSA
-933 LKNGEFTYTGKDSG
+933 GEFTVTDRAFG

-955 FEIFSEEF
+955 FEMSNISFSAVKVEYKGTGAKVTGQ
-963 DEVVVN
+963 D
-969 YVDAAG
+969 
-975 KALTVGGDKT
+975 KTLTVGTDTLDFTLDTT
-985 AKFGSLKVDLTS
+985 ATS
-997 NDGTFKVTKVDGASV
+997 GTVNY
-1012 SESLPTA
+1012 
-1019 DITAG
+1019 
-1024 TGTSLTVTAIDGT
+1024 TVTQGKNTLKTGSIDLATSKDVSASGLT
-1037 KAVTVTIDTTG
+1037 ITDDAAVVVTIEGMDK
-1048 LTTKTYTVATI
+1048 LTE
-1059 SSAKAL
+1059 
-1065 SALYK
+1065 LYK
-1070 TGTTT
+1070 
-1075 LYTGDGA
+1075 
-1082 AITVTVAA
+1082 
-1090 SKDSGIKSGEKVG
+1090 
-1103 IEVTASAVA
+1103 VTASLTGFTFTTIPTEATTTGVAAGTEVYVYVNADSAVDTSVYGKEIAVA
-1112 KTSDPMKVT
+1112 GYDTVLLTNADGTTKKQVAKITMSDNVT
-1121 LNIGGTE
+1121 LT
-1128 FVLNCVNNATAVKAS
+1128 ATATEIAKLAQDGTATAS
-1143 STITVTGDVAEPTV
+1143 TDGKTITVKFNRNIADGATFTTDDTNTVITGVTVSGKTATITLNNALATGKKITIGTVKDAVYAANTASGDVY
-1157 TKVEKLATPTVT
+1157 
-1169 SITAVDALDNGYLD
+1169 TA
-1183 KATGAVDSIVVTF
+1183 
-1196 SEKVK
+1196 
-1201 AAPAI
+1201 
-1206 SGTTLA
+1206 
-1212 FEAGVLAADGMS
+1212 
-1224 ATYAVTTG
+1224 
-1232 LANATATDTV
+1232 
-1242 TIAAEAIEASSGC
+1242 
-1255 FNPTAVSYSVKGL
+1255 
-1268 TFTAQ
+1268 

>member
-445 AEVKAVEVSGYK
+445 AEVKTVEVSGYK

-573 NEYTLYRIESK
+573 NEYTLYAIESK
-584 YDQKADSFSG
+584 YNQKADSFSG
-594 ITEVSVN
+594 KDTVVSEN
-601 GKVNPIM
+601 GKVNPIK
-608 GTKLNGVLA
+608 GTLNGVLA

-757 VVVYGTGTKASD
+757 VVVYGTGSSD
-769 PIKQSAGTLV
+769 IKQSAGTLV
-779 LAAGNNSTGK
+779 LGADK

-808 LNKDADAD
+808 LNKDADAA

-827 LVDALATADTYTYTY
+827 LVDALATANTYTYTY

-861 TAATTSN
+861 TAATASN
-868 SGNGSNSA
+868 GNNNQNTNTEAGT
-876 KGEGSATINYTV
+876 ATVDYTV
-888 ASNGTLRYTIN
+888 ASNGTLRYKLN
-899 YTAPEYAADGAHA
+899 YTAPSYVADNA
-912 TVKVDVLA
+912 TVKFDLDVYA
-920 NGKYFDTLTIAKD
+920 SGKFYDTISYQNGKKLSA
-933 LKNGEFTYTGKDSG
+933 GEFTVTDRAFG

-955 FEIFSEEF
+955 FEMSNISFSAVKVEYKGTGAKVTGQ
-963 DEVVVN
+963 D
-969 YVDAAG
+969 
-975 KALTVGGDKT
+975 KTLTVGTDTLDFTLDTT
-985 AKFGSLKVDLTS
+985 ATS
-997 NDGTFKVTKVDGASV
+997 GTVNY
-1012 SESLPTA
+1012 
-1019 DITAG
+1019 
-1024 TGTSLTVTAIDGT
+1024 TVTQGKNTLKTGSIDLAT
-1037 KAVTVTIDTTG
+1037 SKVVSVTG
-1048 LTTKTYTVATI
+1048 LTITDDAAVVVTI
-1059 SSAKAL
+1059 TGMDAL
-1065 SALYK
+1065 TEMY
-1070 TGTTT
+1070 
-1075 LYTGDGA
+1075 
-1082 AITVTVAA
+1082 
-1090 SKDSGIKSGEKVG
+1090 
-1103 IEVTASAVA
+1103 
-1112 KTSDPMKVT
+1112 KVT
-1121 LNIGGTE
+1121 LPTVTGYTFSTIPAAAATTGVAVGTE
-1128 FVLNCVNNATAVKAS
+1128 VYVYVNADPAVDTSVYGKEIAVAGYDTVLLTNADGTTKKQVAKITMSDNVTLTATATEIAKLAQDGTATAS
-1143 STITVTGDVAEPTV
+1143 TDGKTITVKFNRDIADGATFTTDGDAVITGVTVSGKTATITLNNALSSGKKITIGTVKDAVYAANTASGDV
-1157 TKVEKLATPTVT
+1157 
-1169 SITAVDALDNGYLD
+1169 Y
-1183 KATGAVDSIVVTF
+1183 
-1196 SEKVK
+1196 
-1201 AAPAI
+1201 
-1206 SGTTLA
+1206 
-1212 FEAGVLAADGMS
+1212 
-1224 ATYAVTTG
+1224 
-1232 LANATATDTV
+1232 
-1242 TIAAEAIEASSGC
+1242 
-1255 FNPTAVSYSVKGL
+1255 
-1268 TFTAQ
+1268 TAQ